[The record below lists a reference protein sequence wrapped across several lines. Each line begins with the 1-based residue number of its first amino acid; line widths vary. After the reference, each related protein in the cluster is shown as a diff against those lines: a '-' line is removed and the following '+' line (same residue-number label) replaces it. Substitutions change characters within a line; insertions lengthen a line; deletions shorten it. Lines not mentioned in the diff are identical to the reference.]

1 MSEEPANPMS
11 ARSLV
16 MCGLL
21 VLATFSGVQAF
32 PEEDSNFQSPHT
44 GPDFPVGWIDFSVN
58 QQGAPGQD
66 HRLVYPAMVSGEDS
80 EVAGNGPFP
89 WMVLIV
95 DENETPDNY
104 MLLCSRI
111 AQVGTMVYIP
121 SWPTNLESIEDF
133 VSELEE
139 IQEWIHNANQSNEA
153 VLGMFGSVD
162 ESHWGLI
169 GHGVGAVLATNGYIN
184 WLTLATN
191 QTVQPPRAIVGLALE
206 VDEVN
211 EPLTIQAPAPNIG
224 LFITG
229 SADEVAP
236 ATEHVLPVL
245 ENVDGFAWQIL
256 HSLGANHYQ
265 YQDSSSFFENLNDGD
280 ASLTQEE
287 QMDHAM
293 EHVLPYLDLTLR
305 GDHSSF
311 REAFNRPNEVDTVVD
326 SNGYVDEDFD
336 EAQLIPLTTPISL
349 NGTLL
354 GPMDEAVFL
363 ASWSMRNG
371 DQYDDIPSN
380 WTVSTKCVLDNSTVF
395 SGVIINDEARC
406 VVPMSGVS
414 PGAHQIKL
422 KVFVEGGS
430 GYITFDFNRT
440 NDPIGLIDPHPELLV
455 PQRGYVHLDSS
466 EIATDPD
473 GQAIEIINATL
484 LENESHFNVIID
496 ADLLGFTLSHPLD
509 EEWEGTTKVALELK
523 AGGAILDLLN
533 VTLNGSILPINDPL
547 IQLSTVVQQ
556 VVDEDGPAVWF
567 DASQYITDPEGAP
580 LTMEINGLTQGEG
593 ELLSWFVEPSNDTI
607 RFTPLSNAN
616 GAEVFTLTA
625 SDGFNTP
632 LSLDV
637 PFRVNAMNDAFD
649 VTESSWNIALGEEE
663 TLLVSLLDFAV
674 DADGDAL
681 VWELESDG
689 STKSQMAISG
699 QELLISALIDAN
711 GIDNGW
717 WLNVTDG
724 EVVFEKRINL
734 TISAEPDRPVL
745 SNGSITK
752 TSENTLLLQWLWS
765 DTDPDSQMDIIV
777 NLDGVLQSGT
787 MNCDSSIITSWCTQL
802 FTGEQIEGS
811 ILQFDIIA
819 RDPAF
824 ADVSLR
830 LQYTVPVEP
839 ETPSAD
845 SDDPSSGGST
855 LIAAVIIVPLVALVG
870 WMLFQ
875 VRKPPQQ
882 PEPDDQSGGL
892 LARAERKIN
901 ES

>member
-16 MCGLL
+16 LCGLL
-21 VLATFSGVQAF
+21 VLATFSGAQAF
-32 PEEDSNFQSPHT
+32 PEEDSNFQSPHS
-44 GPDFPVGWIDFSVN
+44 GPDFPVGYIDFSVN
-58 QQGAPGQD
+58 QQGPPGQD

-95 DENETPDNY
+95 DENETPENY

-111 AQVGTMVYIP
+111 AQSGTMVYIP
-121 SWPTNLESIEDF
+121 SWQTIVGDDEIVPD
-133 VSELEE
+133 LEE
-139 IQEWIHNANQSNEA
+139 IQTWMHNSNQSNEA

-162 ESHWGLI
+162 ETHWGLI
-169 GHGVGAVLATNGYIN
+169 GHGVGATIATNGYIS
-184 WLTLATN
+184 WLSNATN
-191 QTVQPPRAIVGLALE
+191 QSAQPPRAIVGLALE
-206 VDEVN
+206 VSEVN
-211 EPLTIQAPAPNIG
+211 EQFTIQAPAPNIG

-236 ATEHVLPVL
+236 ATEHVLPAL

-265 YQDSSSFFENLNDGD
+265 YQDSSSFFEDLNDGD

-287 QMDHAM
+287 QLDHAM

-311 REAFNRPNEVDTVVD
+311 REAFNRPNDVDTVTD

-336 EAQLIPLTTPISL
+336 EAQLIPLSMPISL
-349 NGTLL
+349 NGTLFS
-354 GPMDEAVFL
+354 PTDEAVFI

-380 WTVSTKCVLDNSTVF
+380 WTVTTECMLDNSTVF
-395 SGVIINDEARC
+395 SGTIINDEARC

-430 GYITFDFNRT
+430 GFISFDFNRT

-466 EIATDPD
+466 EIALDPD

-484 LENESHFNVIID
+484 LDNESHFNVIID
-496 ADLLGFTLSHPLD
+496 ADLLGLTLIHSLD
-509 EEWEGTTKVALELK
+509 EEWEGTTKIALELK
-523 AGGAILDLLN
+523 AGGAILDVLN

-547 IQLSTVVQQ
+547 IQLSTVGQQ

-567 DASQYITDPEGAP
+567 DVSQYISDPEGTP
-580 LTMEINGLTQGEG
+580 LSMEINGLLQGEG
-593 ELLSWFVEPSNDTI
+593 ELLSWNVEPSNETI
-607 RFTPLSNAN
+607 KFTPLPNSN

-632 LSLDV
+632 LSIDI
-637 PFRVNAMNDAFD
+637 PFRVNAMNDAFE
-649 VTESSWNIALGEEE
+649 VTESAWDITLDEEE
-663 TLLVSLLDFAV
+663 TLLLSLDDFAV
-674 DADGDAL
+674 DADGDVL
-681 VWELESDG
+681 TWVLESEP
-689 STKSQMAISG
+689 STKSQIAISG
-699 QELLISALIDAN
+699 QELLISGLIDAN
-711 GIDNGW
+711 GIDDSW

-724 EVVFEKRINL
+724 ETVFQKRITL
-734 TISAEPDRPVL
+734 TITPEPDRPVL

-752 TSENTLLLQWLWS
+752 TSDNTLFLEWLWS
-765 DTDPDSQMDIIV
+765 DSDPDSEMDVIV
-777 NLDGVLQSGT
+777 NLDGILQSGSL
-787 MNCDSSIITSWCTQL
+787 NCDASLTESWCSQTY
-802 FTGEQIEGS
+802 TGEQVEGT

-824 ADVSLR
+824 ADVSIR
-830 LQYTVPVEP
+830 LQYTVPLVP
-839 ETPSAD
+839 ETPSSD
-845 SDDPSSGGST
+845 SSDSSSGGST
-855 LIAAVIIVPLVALVG
+855 LVAAVIIVPLVALVG
-870 WMLFQ
+870 WMLIQ
-875 VRKPPQQ
+875 VRKPPQK
-882 PEPDDQSGGL
+882 PEPADQSGGL

>member
-1 MSEEPANPMS
+1 MSEGLANHMS

-16 MCGLL
+16 LCGLL

-32 PEEDSNFQSPHT
+32 PEEDSNFQPPHS
-44 GPDFPVGWIDFSVN
+44 GPDFPVGYIDFSVN
-58 QQGAPGQD
+58 QQGPPGQD
-66 HRLVYPAMVSGEDS
+66 HRLVYPAMVAGEDS

-95 DENETPDNY
+95 DENESPDNY

-111 AQVGTMVYIP
+111 AQAGTMVYIP
-121 SWPTNLESIEDF
+121 SWPTNLESMEDF
-133 VSELEE
+133 VSQLEE

-169 GHGVGAVLATNGYIN
+169 GHGVGADLATNGYIN
-184 WLTLATN
+184 WLSTATN
-191 QTVQPPRAIVGLALE
+191 QTAQPPRAIVGLALE

-265 YQDSSSFFENLNDGD
+265 YQDSSSFLEDFNDGD

-287 QMDHAM
+287 QLDHAM

-311 REAFNRPNEVDTVVD
+311 REAFNRPNDVDTVTD

-336 EAQLIPLTTPISL
+336 EAQLIPLSTPISL
-349 NGTLL
+349 NGTLFS
-354 GPMDEAVFL
+354 PTDDAVFV

-371 DQYDDIPSN
+371 DQYADIPSN
-380 WTVSTKCVLDNSTVF
+380 WTVTAECMLDNSTVV
-395 SGVIINDEARC
+395 SGVINNDEARC
-406 VVPMSGVS
+406 VVPMGGVS

-430 GYITFDFNRT
+430 GFIAFDFNRT
-440 NDPIGLIDPHPELLV
+440 NDPIGLIDPYPELLV
-455 PQRGYVHLDSS
+455 PQRGYAHLDSS
-466 EIATDPD
+466 EIAIDPD

-484 LENESHFNVIID
+484 LDNESHFNVIID
-496 ADLLGFTLSHPLD
+496 ADLLGFTLTHSLD
-509 EEWEGTTKVALELK
+509 EEWEGATRIALELK
-523 AGGAILDLLN
+523 AGGAVLDILN
-533 VTLNGSILPINDPL
+533 VTLNASILPINDPL
-547 IQLSTVVQQ
+547 IQISTVGQQ
-556 VVDEDGPAVWF
+556 VVDEDSPAVWF
-567 DASQYITDPEGAP
+567 DASQYISDPEGAP
-580 LTMEINGLTQGEG
+580 LSMEINGLLQGEG
-593 ELLSWFVEPSNDTI
+593 ELLAWFVEPSNDTI
-607 RFTPLSNAN
+607 RFTPLPNAN
-616 GAEVFTLTA
+616 GAEVFTLSA

-632 LSLDV
+632 LSIDV

-649 VTESSWNIALGEEE
+649 VTESAWDIALEEE
-663 TLLVSLLDFAV
+663 GTLLLSLLDFAV
-674 DADGDAL
+674 DTDGDAL
-681 VWELESDG
+681 VWELESEG

-699 QELLISALIDAN
+699 QELLISALIDVN

-724 EVVFEKRINL
+724 DEVFEKRITL
-734 TISAEPDRPVL
+734 TISPEPDRPIL

-752 TSENTLLLQWLWS
+752 TSDDTLLLQWVWS
-765 DTDPDSQMDIIV
+765 DADPDSEMDVIV
-777 NLDGVLQSGT
+777 NLNGVLQSGIID
-787 MNCDSSIITSWCTQL
+787 CDSSGVCSQI
-802 FTGEQIEGS
+802 FTAEQVEGD

-819 RDPAF
+819 KDSAF
-824 ADVSLR
+824 ADVSMR
-830 LQYTVPVEP
+830 VQYTVPIES
-839 ETPSAD
+839 ETPSSD
-845 SDDPSSGGST
+845 SDGSSSGSST
-855 LIAAVIIVPLVALVG
+855 LLAAVIIVPLVALVG
-870 WMLFQ
+870 WMLLQ

-882 PEPDDQSGGL
+882 PELEDQSGGL

>member
-1 MSEEPANPMS
+1 MSEGLANHMS

-16 MCGLL
+16 LCGLL

-32 PEEDSNFQSPHT
+32 PEEDSNFQPPHP
-44 GPDFPVGWIDFSVN
+44 GPDFPVGYIDFSVN
-58 QQGAPGQD
+58 QQGPPGQD
-66 HRLVYPAMVSGEDS
+66 HRLVYPAMVAGEDS

-95 DENETPDNY
+95 DENESPDNY

-111 AQVGTMVYIP
+111 AQAGTMVYIP
-121 SWPTNLESIEDF
+121 SWPTNLESLEDF

-184 WLTLATN
+184 WLSTATN
-191 QTVQPPRAIVGLALE
+191 QTAQPPRAIVGLALE

-265 YQDSSSFFENLNDGD
+265 YQDSSSFLEDFNDGD

-287 QMDHAM
+287 QLDHAM

-311 REAFNRPNEVDTVVD
+311 REAFNRPNDVDTVTD

-336 EAQLIPLTTPISL
+336 EAQLIPLSTPISL
-349 NGTLL
+349 NGTLFS
-354 GPMDEAVFL
+354 PTDDAVFV

-380 WTVSTKCVLDNSTVF
+380 WTVTAECMLDNSTVV
-395 SGVIINDEARC
+395 SGVINNDEARC
-406 VVPMSGVS
+406 VVPMGGVS

-430 GYITFDFNRT
+430 GFITFDFNRT

-455 PQRGYVHLDSS
+455 PQRGYAHLDSS
-466 EIATDPD
+466 EIAIDPD

-484 LENESHFNVIID
+484 LDNESHFNVIID
-496 ADLLGFTLSHPLD
+496 ADLLGFTLTHSLD
-509 EEWEGTTKVALELK
+509 EEWEGTTRIALELK
-523 AGGAILDLLN
+523 AGGAILDILN
-533 VTLNGSILPINDPL
+533 VTLNASILPINDPL
-547 IQLSTVVQQ
+547 IQISTVGQQ
-556 VVDEDGPAVWF
+556 VVDEDSPAVWF
-567 DASQYITDPEGAP
+567 DASQYISDPEGAP
-580 LTMEINGLTQGEG
+580 LSMEINGLLQGEG
-593 ELLSWFVEPSNDTI
+593 ELLAWFVEPSNDTI
-607 RFTPLSNAN
+607 RFTPLPNAN
-616 GAEVFTLTA
+616 GAEVFTLSA

-632 LSLDV
+632 LSIDV

-649 VTESSWNIALGEEE
+649 VTESAWDIALEEE
-663 TLLVSLLDFAV
+663 GTLLLSLLDFAV
-674 DADGDAL
+674 DTDGDAL
-681 VWELESDG
+681 VWELESEG

-699 QELLISALIDAN
+699 QELLISALIDVN

-724 EVVFEKRINL
+724 DDVFEKRITL
-734 TISAEPDRPVL
+734 TISPEPDRPIL

-752 TSENTLLLQWLWS
+752 TSDDTLLLQWVWS
-765 DTDPDSQMDIIV
+765 DADPDSEMDVIV
-777 NLDGVLQSGT
+777 NLNGVLQSGIID
-787 MNCDSSIITSWCTQL
+787 CDSSGVCSQIYTA
-802 FTGEQIEGS
+802 EQVEGD

-819 RDPAF
+819 KDSAF
-824 ADVSLR
+824 ADVSMR
-830 LQYTVPVEP
+830 VQYTVPIES
-839 ETPSAD
+839 ETPSSD
-845 SDDPSSGGST
+845 SDGSSSGSST
-855 LIAAVIIVPLVALVG
+855 LLAAVIIVPLVALVG
-870 WMLFQ
+870 WMLLQ

-882 PEPDDQSGGL
+882 PEPEDQSGGL

>member
-1 MSEEPANPMS
+1 MSEGLANHMS

-16 MCGLL
+16 LCGLL

-32 PEEDSNFQSPHT
+32 PEEDSNFQPPHS
-44 GPDFPVGWIDFSVN
+44 GPDFPVGYIDFSVN
-58 QQGAPGQD
+58 QQGPPGQD
-66 HRLVYPAMVSGEDS
+66 HRLVYPAMVAGEDS

-95 DENETPDNY
+95 DENESPDNY

-111 AQVGTMVYIP
+111 AQAGTMVYIP
-121 SWPTNLESIEDF
+121 SWPTNLESMEDF
-133 VSELEE
+133 VSQLEE

-184 WLTLATN
+184 WLSTATN
-191 QTVQPPRAIVGLALE
+191 QTAQPPRAIVGLALE

-265 YQDSSSFFENLNDGD
+265 YQDSSSFLEDFNDGD

-287 QMDHAM
+287 QLDHAM

-311 REAFNRPNEVDTVVD
+311 REAFNRPNDVDTVTD

-336 EAQLIPLTTPISL
+336 EAQLIPLSTPISL
-349 NGTLL
+349 NGTLFS
-354 GPMDEAVFL
+354 PTDDAVFV

-380 WTVSTKCVLDNSTVF
+380 WTVTAECMLDNSTVV
-395 SGVIINDEARC
+395 SGVINNDEARC
-406 VVPMSGVS
+406 VVPMGGVS

-430 GYITFDFNRT
+430 GFIAFDFNRT
-440 NDPIGLIDPHPELLV
+440 NDPIGLIDPYPELLV
-455 PQRGYVHLDSS
+455 PQRGYAHLDSS
-466 EIATDPD
+466 EIAIDPD

-484 LENESHFNVIID
+484 LDNESHFNVIID
-496 ADLLGFTLSHPLD
+496 ADLLGFTLTHSLD
-509 EEWEGTTKVALELK
+509 EEWEGATRIALELK
-523 AGGAILDLLN
+523 AVGAVLDILN
-533 VTLNGSILPINDPL
+533 VTLNASILPINDPL
-547 IQLSTVVQQ
+547 IQISTVGQQ
-556 VVDEDGPAVWF
+556 VVDEDSSAVWF
-567 DASQYITDPEGAP
+567 DASQYISDPEGAP
-580 LTMEINGLTQGEG
+580 LSMEINGLLQGEG
-593 ELLSWFVEPSNDTI
+593 ELLAWFVEPSNDTI
-607 RFTPLSNAN
+607 RFTPLPNAN
-616 GAEVFTLTA
+616 GAEVFTLSA

-632 LSLDV
+632 LSIDV

-649 VTESSWNIALGEEE
+649 VTESAWDIALEEE
-663 TLLVSLLDFAV
+663 GTLLLSLLDFAV
-674 DADGDAL
+674 DTDGDAL
-681 VWELESDG
+681 VWELESEG

-699 QELLISALIDAN
+699 QELLISALIDVN

-724 EVVFEKRINL
+724 DDVFEKRITL
-734 TISAEPDRPVL
+734 TISPVPDRPIL
-745 SNGSITK
+745 SDGSITK
-752 TSENTLLLQWLWS
+752 TSDDTLLLQWVWS
-765 DTDPDSQMDIIV
+765 DADSDSEMDVIV
-777 NLDGVLQSGT
+777 NLNGVLQSGIID
-787 MNCDSSIITSWCTQL
+787 CDSSGVCSQI
-802 FTGEQIEGS
+802 FTAEQVEGD

-819 RDPAF
+819 KDSAF
-824 ADVSLR
+824 ADVSMR
-830 LQYTVPVEP
+830 VQYTVPIES
-839 ETPSAD
+839 ETPSSD
-845 SDDPSSGGST
+845 SDGSSSGSST
-855 LIAAVIIVPLVALVG
+855 LLAAVIIVPLVALVG
-870 WMLFQ
+870 WMLLQ

-882 PEPDDQSGGL
+882 PEPEDQSGGL

>member
-1 MSEEPANPMS
+1 MSEGLANHMS

-16 MCGLL
+16 LCGLL

-32 PEEDSNFQSPHT
+32 PEEDSNFQPPHS
-44 GPDFPVGWIDFSVN
+44 GPDFPVGYIDFSVN
-58 QQGAPGQD
+58 QQGPPGQD
-66 HRLVYPAMVSGEDS
+66 HRLVYPAMVAGEDS

-95 DENETPDNY
+95 DENESPDNY

-111 AQVGTMVYIP
+111 AQAGTMVYIP
-121 SWPTNLESIEDF
+121 SWPTNLESMEDF
-133 VSELEE
+133 VSQLEE

-169 GHGVGAVLATNGYIN
+169 GHGVGADLATNGYIN
-184 WLTLATN
+184 WLSTATN
-191 QTVQPPRAIVGLALE
+191 QTAQPPRAIVGLALE

-265 YQDSSSFFENLNDGD
+265 YQDSSSFLEDFNDGD

-287 QMDHAM
+287 QLDHAM

-311 REAFNRPNEVDTVVD
+311 REAFNRPNDVDTVTD

-336 EAQLIPLTTPISL
+336 EAQLIPLSTPISL
-349 NGTLL
+349 NGTLFS
-354 GPMDEAVFL
+354 PTDDAVFV

-380 WTVSTKCVLDNSTVF
+380 WTVTAECMLDNSTVV
-395 SGVIINDEARC
+395 SGVINNDEARC
-406 VVPMSGVS
+406 VVPMGGVS

-430 GYITFDFNRT
+430 GFIAFDFNRT
-440 NDPIGLIDPHPELLV
+440 NDPIGLIDPYPELLV
-455 PQRGYVHLDSS
+455 PQRGYAHLDSS
-466 EIATDPD
+466 EIAIDPD

-484 LENESHFNVIID
+484 LDNESHFNVIID
-496 ADLLGFTLSHPLD
+496 ADLLGFTLTHSLD
-509 EEWEGTTKVALELK
+509 EEWEGATRIALELK
-523 AGGAILDLLN
+523 AGGAVLDILN
-533 VTLNGSILPINDPL
+533 VTLNASILPINDPL
-547 IQLSTVVQQ
+547 IQISTVGQQ
-556 VVDEDGPAVWF
+556 VVDEDSSAVWF
-567 DASQYITDPEGAP
+567 DASQYISDPEGAP
-580 LTMEINGLTQGEG
+580 LSMEINGLLQGEG
-593 ELLSWFVEPSNDTI
+593 ELLAWFVEPSNDTI
-607 RFTPLSNAN
+607 RFTPLPNAN
-616 GAEVFTLTA
+616 GAEVFTLSA

-632 LSLDV
+632 LSIDV

-649 VTESSWNIALGEEE
+649 VTESAWDIALEEE
-663 TLLVSLLDFAV
+663 GTLLLSLLDFAV
-674 DADGDAL
+674 DTDGDAL
-681 VWELESDG
+681 VWELESEG

-699 QELLISALIDAN
+699 QELLISALIDVN

-724 EVVFEKRINL
+724 DDVFEKRITL
-734 TISAEPDRPVL
+734 TISPEPDRPIL
-745 SNGSITK
+745 SDGSITK
-752 TSENTLLLQWLWS
+752 TSDDTLLLQWVWS
-765 DTDPDSQMDIIV
+765 DADPDSEMDVIV
-777 NLDGVLQSGT
+777 NLNGVLQSGIID
-787 MNCDSSIITSWCTQL
+787 CDSSGVCSQI
-802 FTGEQIEGS
+802 FTAEQVEGD

-819 RDPAF
+819 KDSAF
-824 ADVSLR
+824 ADVSMR
-830 LQYTVPVEP
+830 VQYTVPIES
-839 ETPSAD
+839 ETPSSD
-845 SDDPSSGGST
+845 SDGSSSGSST
-855 LIAAVIIVPLVALVG
+855 LLAAVIIVPLVALVG
-870 WMLFQ
+870 WMLLQ

-882 PEPDDQSGGL
+882 PELEDQSGGL

>member
-1 MSEEPANPMS
+1 MSEGLANHMS

-16 MCGLL
+16 LCGLL

-32 PEEDSNFQSPHT
+32 PEEDSNFQPPHS
-44 GPDFPVGWIDFSVN
+44 GPDFPVGYIDFSVN
-58 QQGAPGQD
+58 QQGPPGQD
-66 HRLVYPAMVSGEDS
+66 HRLVYPAMVAGEDS

-95 DENETPDNY
+95 DENESPDNY

-111 AQVGTMVYIP
+111 AQAGTMVYIP
-121 SWPTNLESIEDF
+121 SWPTNLESMEDF
-133 VSELEE
+133 VSQLEE

-169 GHGVGAVLATNGYIN
+169 GHGVGADLATNGYIN
-184 WLTLATN
+184 WLSTATN
-191 QTVQPPRAIVGLALE
+191 QTAQPPRAIVGLALE

-265 YQDSSSFFENLNDGD
+265 YQDSSSFLEDFNDGD

-287 QMDHAM
+287 QLDHAM

-311 REAFNRPNEVDTVVD
+311 REAFNRPNDVDTVTD

-336 EAQLIPLTTPISL
+336 EAQLIPLSTPISL
-349 NGTLL
+349 NGTLFS
-354 GPMDEAVFL
+354 PTDDAVFV

-380 WTVSTKCVLDNSTVF
+380 WTVTAECMLDNSTVV
-395 SGVIINDEARC
+395 SGVINNDEARC
-406 VVPMSGVS
+406 VVPMGGVS

-430 GYITFDFNRT
+430 GFIAFDFNRT
-440 NDPIGLIDPHPELLV
+440 NDPIGLIDPYPELLV
-455 PQRGYVHLDSS
+455 PQRGYAHLDSS
-466 EIATDPD
+466 EIAIDPD

-484 LENESHFNVIID
+484 LDNESHFNVIID
-496 ADLLGFTLSHPLD
+496 ADLLGFTLTHSLD
-509 EEWEGTTKVALELK
+509 EEWEGATRIALELK
-523 AGGAILDLLN
+523 AGGAVLDILN
-533 VTLNGSILPINDPL
+533 VTLNASILPINDLL
-547 IQLSTVVQQ
+547 IQISTVGQQ
-556 VVDEDGPAVWF
+556 VVDEDSPAVWF
-567 DASQYITDPEGAP
+567 DASQYISDPEGAP
-580 LTMEINGLTQGEG
+580 LSMEINGLLQGEG
-593 ELLSWFVEPSNDTI
+593 ELLAWFVEPSNDTI
-607 RFTPLSNAN
+607 RFTPLPNAN
-616 GAEVFTLTA
+616 GAEVFTLSA

-632 LSLDV
+632 LSIDV

-649 VTESSWNIALGEEE
+649 VTESAWDIALEEE
-663 TLLVSLLDFAV
+663 GTLLLSLLDFAV
-674 DADGDAL
+674 DTDGDAL
-681 VWELESDG
+681 VWELESEG

-699 QELLISALIDAN
+699 QELLISALIDVN

-724 EVVFEKRINL
+724 DDVFEKRITL
-734 TISAEPDRPVL
+734 TISPVPDRPIL
-745 SNGSITK
+745 SDGSITK
-752 TSENTLLLQWLWS
+752 TSDDTLLLQWVWS
-765 DTDPDSQMDIIV
+765 DADSDSEMDVIV
-777 NLDGVLQSGT
+777 NLNGVLQSGIID
-787 MNCDSSIITSWCTQL
+787 CDSSGVCSQI
-802 FTGEQIEGS
+802 FTAEQVEGE

-819 RDPAF
+819 KDSAF
-824 ADVSLR
+824 ADVSMR
-830 LQYTVPVEP
+830 VQYTVPIES
-839 ETPSAD
+839 ETPSSD
-845 SDDPSSGGST
+845 SDGSSSGSST
-855 LIAAVIIVPLVALVG
+855 LLAAVIIVPLVALVG
-870 WMLFQ
+870 WMLLQ

-882 PEPDDQSGGL
+882 PELEDQSGGL

>member
-1 MSEEPANPMS
+1 MSEGLANHMS

-16 MCGLL
+16 LCGLL

-32 PEEDSNFQSPHT
+32 PEEDSNFQPPHS
-44 GPDFPVGWIDFSVN
+44 GPDFPVGYIDFSVN
-58 QQGAPGQD
+58 QQGPPGQD
-66 HRLVYPAMVSGEDS
+66 HRLVYPAMVAGEDS

-95 DENETPDNY
+95 DENESPDNY

-111 AQVGTMVYIP
+111 AQAGTMVYIP
-121 SWPTNLESIEDF
+121 SWPTNLESFEDF
-133 VSELEE
+133 VSELED

-184 WLTLATN
+184 WLSTATN
-191 QTVQPPRAIVGLALE
+191 QTAQPPRAIVGLALE

-265 YQDSSSFFENLNDGD
+265 YQDSSSFLEDFNDGD

-287 QMDHAM
+287 QLDHAM

-311 REAFNRPNEVDTVVD
+311 RDAFNRPNDVDTVTD

-336 EAQLIPLTTPISL
+336 EAQLIPLSTPISL
-349 NGTLL
+349 NGTLFS
-354 GPMDEAVFL
+354 PTDDAVFV

-380 WTVSTKCVLDNSTVF
+380 WTVTAECMLDNSTVV
-395 SGVIINDEARC
+395 SGVINNDEARC
-406 VVPMSGVS
+406 VVPMGGVS

-430 GYITFDFNRT
+430 GFITFDFNRT

-455 PQRGYVHLDSS
+455 PQRGYAHLDSS
-466 EIATDPD
+466 EIAIDPD

-484 LENESHFNVIID
+484 LDNESHFNVIID
-496 ADLLGFTLSHPLD
+496 ADLLGFTLTHSLD
-509 EEWEGTTKVALELK
+509 EEWEGTTRIALELK
-523 AGGAILDLLN
+523 AGGAILDILN
-533 VTLNGSILPINDPL
+533 VTLNASILPINDPL
-547 IQLSTVVQQ
+547 IQISTVGQQ
-556 VVDEDGPAVWF
+556 VVDEDSPAVWF
-567 DASQYITDPEGAP
+567 DASQYISDPEGAP
-580 LTMEINGLTQGEG
+580 LSMEINGLLQGEG
-593 ELLSWFVEPSNDTI
+593 ELLAWFVEPSNDTI
-607 RFTPLSNAN
+607 RFTPLPNAN
-616 GAEVFTLTA
+616 GAEVFTLSA

-632 LSLDV
+632 LSIDV

-649 VTESSWNIALGEEE
+649 VTESAWDIALEEE
-663 TLLVSLLDFAV
+663 GTLLLSLLDFAV
-674 DADGDAL
+674 DTDGDAL
-681 VWELESDG
+681 VWELESEG

-699 QELLISALIDAN
+699 QELLISALIDVN

-724 EVVFEKRINL
+724 DDVFEKRITL
-734 TISAEPDRPVL
+734 TISPEPDRPIL

-752 TSENTLLLQWLWS
+752 TSDDMLLLQWVWS
-765 DTDPDSQMDIIV
+765 DADPDSEMDVIV
-777 NLDGVLQSGT
+777 NLNGVLQSGIID
-787 MNCDSSIITSWCTQL
+787 CDSSGVCSQI
-802 FTGEQIEGS
+802 FTAEQVEGD

-819 RDPAF
+819 KDSAF
-824 ADVSLR
+824 ADVSMR
-830 LQYTVPVEP
+830 VQYTVPIES
-839 ETPSAD
+839 ETPSSD
-845 SDDPSSGGST
+845 SDGSSSGSST
-855 LIAAVIIVPLVALVG
+855 LLAAVIIVPLVALVG
-870 WMLFQ
+870 WMLLQ

-882 PEPDDQSGGL
+882 PEPEDQSGGL

>member
-1 MSEEPANPMS
+1 MSEGLANHMS

-16 MCGLL
+16 LCGLL

-32 PEEDSNFQSPHT
+32 PEEDSNFQPPHS
-44 GPDFPVGWIDFSVN
+44 GPDFPVGYIDFSVN
-58 QQGAPGQD
+58 QQGPPGQD
-66 HRLVYPAMVSGEDS
+66 HRLVYPAMVAGEDS

-95 DENETPDNY
+95 DENESPDNY

-111 AQVGTMVYIP
+111 AQAGTMVYIP
-121 SWPTNLESIEDF
+121 SWPTNLESLEDF

-184 WLTLATN
+184 WLSTATN
-191 QTVQPPRAIVGLALE
+191 QTAQPPRAIVGLALE

-265 YQDSSSFFENLNDGD
+265 YQDSSSFLEDFNDGD

-287 QMDHAM
+287 QLDHAM

-311 REAFNRPNEVDTVVD
+311 REAFNRPNDVDTVTD

-336 EAQLIPLTTPISL
+336 EAQLIPLSTPISL
-349 NGTLL
+349 NGTLFS
-354 GPMDEAVFL
+354 PTDDAVFV

-380 WTVSTKCVLDNSTVF
+380 WTVTAECMLDNSTVV
-395 SGVIINDEARC
+395 SGVINNDEARC
-406 VVPMSGVS
+406 VVPMGGVS

-430 GYITFDFNRT
+430 GFIIFDFNRT

-455 PQRGYVHLDSS
+455 PQRGYAHLDSS
-466 EIATDPD
+466 EIAIDPD

-484 LENESHFNVIID
+484 LDNESHFNVIID
-496 ADLLGFTLSHPLD
+496 ADLLGFTLVHSLD
-509 EEWEGTTKVALELK
+509 EEWEGTTRIALELK
-523 AGGAILDLLN
+523 AGGAILDILN
-533 VTLNGSILPINDPL
+533 VTLNASILPINDPL
-547 IQLSTVVQQ
+547 IQISTVGQQ
-556 VVDEDGPAVWF
+556 VVDEDSPAVWF
-567 DASQYITDPEGAP
+567 DASQYISDPEGAP
-580 LTMEINGLTQGEG
+580 LSMEINGLLQGEG
-593 ELLSWFVEPSNDTI
+593 ELLAWFVEPSNDTI
-607 RFTPLSNAN
+607 RFTPLPNAN
-616 GAEVFTLTA
+616 GAEVFTLSA

-632 LSLDV
+632 LSIDV

-649 VTESSWNIALGEEE
+649 VTESAWDIALEEE
-663 TLLVSLLDFAV
+663 GTLLLSLLDFAV
-674 DADGDAL
+674 DTDGDAL
-681 VWELESDG
+681 VWELESEG

-699 QELLISALIDAN
+699 QELLISALIDVN

-724 EVVFEKRINL
+724 DDVFEKRITL
-734 TISAEPDRPVL
+734 TISPEPDRPIL

-752 TSENTLLLQWLWS
+752 TSDDTLLLQWVWS
-765 DTDPDSQMDIIV
+765 DADPDSEMDVIV
-777 NLDGVLQSGT
+777 NLNGVLQSGIID
-787 MNCDSSIITSWCTQL
+787 CDSSGVCSQI
-802 FTGEQIEGS
+802 FTAEQVEGE

-819 RDPAF
+819 KDSAF
-824 ADVSLR
+824 ADVSMR
-830 LQYTVPVEP
+830 VQYTVPIES
-839 ETPSAD
+839 ETPSSD
-845 SDDPSSGGST
+845 SDGSSSGSST
-855 LIAAVIIVPLVALVG
+855 LLAAVIIVPLVALVG
-870 WMLFQ
+870 WMLLQ

-882 PEPDDQSGGL
+882 PEPEDQSGGL

>member
-1 MSEEPANPMS
+1 MSEGLANHMS

-16 MCGLL
+16 LCGLL

-32 PEEDSNFQSPHT
+32 PEEDSNFQPPHS
-44 GPDFPVGWIDFSVN
+44 GPDFPVGYIDFSVN
-58 QQGAPGQD
+58 QQGPPGQD
-66 HRLVYPAMVSGEDS
+66 HRLVYPAMVAGEDS

-95 DENETPDNY
+95 DENESPGNY

-111 AQVGTMVYIP
+111 AQAGTMVYIP
-121 SWPTNLESIEDF
+121 SWPTNLESMEDF
-133 VSELEE
+133 VSQLEE

-169 GHGVGAVLATNGYIN
+169 GHGVGADLATNGYIN
-184 WLTLATN
+184 WLSTATN
-191 QTVQPPRAIVGLALE
+191 QTAQPPRAIVGLALE

-265 YQDSSSFFENLNDGD
+265 YQDSSSFLEDFNDGD

-287 QMDHAM
+287 QLDHAM

-311 REAFNRPNEVDTVVD
+311 REAFNRPNDVDTVTD

-336 EAQLIPLTTPISL
+336 EAQLIPLSTPISL
-349 NGTLL
+349 NGTLFS
-354 GPMDEAVFL
+354 PTDDAVFV

-380 WTVSTKCVLDNSTVF
+380 WTVTAECMLDNSTVV
-395 SGVIINDEARC
+395 SGVINNDEARC
-406 VVPMSGVS
+406 VVPMGGVS

-430 GYITFDFNRT
+430 GFIAFDFNRT
-440 NDPIGLIDPHPELLV
+440 NDPIGLIDPYPELLV
-455 PQRGYVHLDSS
+455 PQRGYAHLDSS
-466 EIATDPD
+466 EIAIDPD

-484 LENESHFNVIID
+484 LDNESHFNVIID
-496 ADLLGFTLSHPLD
+496 ADLLGFTLTHSLD
-509 EEWEGTTKVALELK
+509 EEWEGATRIALELK
-523 AGGAILDLLN
+523 AGGAILDILN
-533 VTLNGSILPINDPL
+533 VTLNASILPINDPL
-547 IQLSTVVQQ
+547 IQISTVGQQ
-556 VVDEDGPAVWF
+556 VVDEDSPAVWF
-567 DASQYITDPEGAP
+567 DASQYISDPEGAP
-580 LTMEINGLTQGEG
+580 LSMEINGLLQGEG
-593 ELLSWFVEPSNDTI
+593 ELLAWFVEPSNDTI
-607 RFTPLSNAN
+607 RFTPLPNAN
-616 GAEVFTLTA
+616 GAEVFTLSA

-632 LSLDV
+632 LSIDV

-649 VTESSWNIALGEEE
+649 VTESAWDIALEEE
-663 TLLVSLLDFAV
+663 GTLLLSLLDFAV
-674 DADGDAL
+674 DTDGDAL
-681 VWELESDG
+681 VWELESEG

-699 QELLISALIDAN
+699 QELLISALIDVN

-724 EVVFEKRINL
+724 DDVFEKRITL
-734 TISAEPDRPVL
+734 TISPEPDRPIL

-752 TSENTLLLQWLWS
+752 TSDDMLLLQWVWS
-765 DTDPDSQMDIIV
+765 DADPDSEMDVIV
-777 NLDGVLQSGT
+777 NLNGVLQSG
-787 MNCDSSIITSWCTQL
+787 MIDCDSSGVCSQI
-802 FTGEQIEGS
+802 FTAEQVEGD

-819 RDPAF
+819 KDSAF
-824 ADVSLR
+824 ADVSMR
-830 LQYTVPVEP
+830 VQYTVPIES
-839 ETPSAD
+839 ETPSSD
-845 SDDPSSGGST
+845 SDGSSSGSST
-855 LIAAVIIVPLVALVG
+855 LLAAVIIVPLVALVG
-870 WMLFQ
+870 WMLLQ

-882 PEPDDQSGGL
+882 PELEDQSGGL

>member
-1 MSEEPANPMS
+1 MS

-16 MCGLL
+16 LCGLL

-32 PEEDSNFQSPHT
+32 PEEDSNFQPPHS
-44 GPDFPVGWIDFSVN
+44 GPDFPVGYIDFSVN
-58 QQGAPGQD
+58 QQGPPGQD
-66 HRLVYPAMVSGEDS
+66 HRLVYPAMVAGEDS

-95 DENETPDNY
+95 DENESPGNY

-111 AQVGTMVYIP
+111 AQAGTMVYIP
-121 SWPTNLESIEDF
+121 SWPTNLESMEDF
-133 VSELEE
+133 VSQLEE

-169 GHGVGAVLATNGYIN
+169 GHGVGADLATNGYIN
-184 WLTLATN
+184 WLSTATN
-191 QTVQPPRAIVGLALE
+191 QTAQPPRAIVGLALE

-265 YQDSSSFFENLNDGD
+265 YQDSSSFLEDFNDGD

-287 QMDHAM
+287 QLDHAM

-311 REAFNRPNEVDTVVD
+311 REAFNRPNDVDTVTD

-336 EAQLIPLTTPISL
+336 EAQLIPLSTPISL
-349 NGTLL
+349 NGTLFS
-354 GPMDEAVFL
+354 PTDDAVFV

-380 WTVSTKCVLDNSTVF
+380 WTVTAECMLDNSTVV
-395 SGVIINDEARC
+395 SGVINNDEARC
-406 VVPMSGVS
+406 VVPMGGVS

-422 KVFVEGGS
+422 MVFVEGGS
-430 GYITFDFNRT
+430 GFITFDFNRT

-455 PQRGYVHLDSS
+455 PQRGYAHLDSS
-466 EIATDPD
+466 EIAIDPD

-484 LENESHFNVIID
+484 LDNESHFNVIID
-496 ADLLGFTLSHPLD
+496 ADLLGFTLTHSLD
-509 EEWEGTTKVALELK
+509 EEWEGTTRIALELK
-523 AGGAILDLLN
+523 AGGAILDILN
-533 VTLNGSILPINDPL
+533 VTLNASILPINDPL
-547 IQLSTVVQQ
+547 IQISTVGQQ
-556 VVDEDGPAVWF
+556 VVDEDSPAVWF
-567 DASQYITDPEGAP
+567 DASQYISDPEGAP
-580 LTMEINGLTQGEG
+580 LSMEINGLLQGEG
-593 ELLSWFVEPSNDTI
+593 ELLAWFVEPSNDTI
-607 RFTPLSNAN
+607 RFTPLPNAN
-616 GAEVFTLTA
+616 GAEVFTLSA

-632 LSLDV
+632 LSIDV

-649 VTESSWNIALGEEE
+649 VTESAWDIALEEE
-663 TLLVSLLDFAV
+663 GTLLLSLLDFAV
-674 DADGDAL
+674 DTDGDAL
-681 VWELESDG
+681 VWELESEG

-699 QELLISALIDAN
+699 QELLISALIDVN

-724 EVVFEKRINL
+724 DDVFEKRITL
-734 TISAEPDRPVL
+734 TISPEPDRPIL

-752 TSENTLLLQWLWS
+752 TSDDMLLLQWVWS
-765 DTDPDSQMDIIV
+765 DADPDSEMDVIV
-777 NLDGVLQSGT
+777 NLNGVLQSG
-787 MNCDSSIITSWCTQL
+787 MIDCDSSGVCSQI
-802 FTGEQIEGS
+802 FTAEQVEGE

-819 RDPAF
+819 KDSAF
-824 ADVSLR
+824 ADVSMR
-830 LQYTVPVEP
+830 VQYTVPIES
-839 ETPSAD
+839 ETPSSD
-845 SDDPSSGGST
+845 SDGSSGGSST
-855 LIAAVIIVPLVALVG
+855 LLAAVIIVPLVALVG
-870 WMLFQ
+870 WMLLQ

-882 PEPDDQSGGL
+882 PELEDQSGGL

>member
-1 MSEEPANPMS
+1 MSEGLANHMS

-16 MCGLL
+16 LCGLL

-32 PEEDSNFQSPHT
+32 PEEDSNFQPPHS
-44 GPDFPVGWIDFSVN
+44 GPDFPVGYIDFSVN
-58 QQGAPGQD
+58 QQGPPGQD
-66 HRLVYPAMVSGEDS
+66 HRLVYPAMVAGEDS

-95 DENETPDNY
+95 DENESPDNY

-111 AQVGTMVYIP
+111 AQAGTMVYIP
-121 SWPTNLESIEDF
+121 SWPTNLESMEDF

-184 WLTLATN
+184 WLSTATN
-191 QTVQPPRAIVGLALE
+191 QTAQPPRAIVGLALE

-265 YQDSSSFFENLNDGD
+265 YQDSSSFLEDFNDGD

-287 QMDHAM
+287 QLDHAM

-311 REAFNRPNEVDTVVD
+311 REAFNRPNDVDTVTD

-336 EAQLIPLTTPISL
+336 EAQLIPLSTPISL
-349 NGTLL
+349 NGTLFS
-354 GPMDEAVFL
+354 PTDDAVFV

-380 WTVSTKCVLDNSTVF
+380 WTVTAECMLDNSTVV
-395 SGVIINDEARC
+395 SGVINNDEARC
-406 VVPMSGVS
+406 VVPMGGVS

-422 KVFVEGGS
+422 MVFVEGGS
-430 GYITFDFNRT
+430 GFITFDFNRT

-455 PQRGYVHLDSS
+455 PQRGYAHIDSS
-466 EIATDPD
+466 EIAIDPD

-484 LENESHFNVIID
+484 LDNESHFNVIID
-496 ADLLGFTLSHPLD
+496 ADLLGFTLTHSLD
-509 EEWEGTTKVALELK
+509 EEWEGATRIALELK
-523 AGGAILDLLN
+523 AGGAVLDILN
-533 VTLNGSILPINDPL
+533 VTLNASILPINDPL
-547 IQLSTVVQQ
+547 IQISTVGQQ
-556 VVDEDGPAVWF
+556 VVDEDSPAVWF
-567 DASQYITDPEGAP
+567 DASQYISDPEGAP
-580 LTMEINGLTQGEG
+580 LSMEINGLLQGEG
-593 ELLSWFVEPSNDTI
+593 ELLAWFVEPSNDTI
-607 RFTPLSNAN
+607 RFTPLPNAN
-616 GAEVFTLTA
+616 GAEVFTLSA

-632 LSLDV
+632 LSIDV

-649 VTESSWNIALGEEE
+649 VTESAWDIALEEE
-663 TLLVSLLDFAV
+663 GTLLLSLLDFAV
-674 DADGDAL
+674 DTDGDAL
-681 VWELESDG
+681 VWELESEG

-699 QELLISALIDAN
+699 QELLISALIDVN

-724 EVVFEKRINL
+724 DDVFEKRITL
-734 TISAEPDRPVL
+734 TISPEPDRPIL

-752 TSENTLLLQWLWS
+752 TSDDMLLLQWVWS
-765 DTDPDSQMDIIV
+765 DADPDSEMDVIV
-777 NLDGVLQSGT
+777 NLNGVLQSG
-787 MNCDSSIITSWCTQL
+787 MIDCDSSGVCSQI
-802 FTGEQIEGS
+802 FTAEQVEGD

-819 RDPAF
+819 KDSAF
-824 ADVSLR
+824 ADVSMR
-830 LQYTVPVEP
+830 VQYTVPIES
-839 ETPSAD
+839 ETPSSD
-845 SDDPSSGGST
+845 SDGSSGGSST
-855 LIAAVIIVPLVALVG
+855 LLAAVIIVPLVALVG
-870 WMLFQ
+870 WMLLQ

-882 PEPDDQSGGL
+882 PELEDQSGGL

>member
-1 MSEEPANPMS
+1 MSEGLANHMS

-16 MCGLL
+16 LCGLL

-32 PEEDSNFQSPHT
+32 PEEDSNFQPPHS
-44 GPDFPVGWIDFSVN
+44 GPDFPVGYIDFSVN
-58 QQGAPGQD
+58 QQGPPGQD
-66 HRLVYPAMVSGEDS
+66 HRLVYPAMVAGEDS

-95 DENETPDNY
+95 DENESPDNY

-111 AQVGTMVYIP
+111 AQAGTMVYIP
-121 SWPTNLESIEDF
+121 SWPTNLESLEDF

-184 WLTLATN
+184 WLSTATN
-191 QTVQPPRAIVGLALE
+191 QTAQPPRAIVGLALE

-265 YQDSSSFFENLNDGD
+265 YQDSSSFLEDFNDGD

-287 QMDHAM
+287 QLDHAM

-311 REAFNRPNEVDTVVD
+311 REAFNRPNDVDTVTD

-336 EAQLIPLTTPISL
+336 EAQLIPLSTPISL
-349 NGTLL
+349 NGTLFS
-354 GPMDEAVFL
+354 PTDDAVFV

-380 WTVSTKCVLDNSTVF
+380 WTVTAECMLDNSTVV
-395 SGVIINDEARC
+395 SGVINNDEARC
-406 VVPMSGVS
+406 IVPMGGVS

-430 GYITFDFNRT
+430 GFIAFDFNRT

-455 PQRGYVHLDSS
+455 PQRGYAHLDSS
-466 EIATDPD
+466 EIAIDPD

-484 LENESHFNVIID
+484 LDNESHFNVIID
-496 ADLLGFTLSHPLD
+496 ADLLGFTLTHSLD
-509 EEWEGTTKVALELK
+509 EEWEGATRIALELK
-523 AGGAILDLLN
+523 AGGAILDILN
-533 VTLNGSILPINDPL
+533 VTLNASILPINDPL
-547 IQLSTVVQQ
+547 IQISTVGQQ
-556 VVDEDGPAVWF
+556 VVDEDSPAVWF
-567 DASQYITDPEGAP
+567 DASQYISDPEGAP
-580 LTMEINGLTQGEG
+580 LSMEINGLLQGEG
-593 ELLSWFVEPSNDTI
+593 ELLAWFVEPSNDTI
-607 RFTPLSNAN
+607 RFTPLPNAN
-616 GAEVFTLTA
+616 GAEVFTLSA

-632 LSLDV
+632 LSIDV

-649 VTESSWNIALGEEE
+649 VTESAWDIALEEE
-663 TLLVSLLDFAV
+663 GTLLLSLLDFAV
-674 DADGDAL
+674 DTDGDAL
-681 VWELESDG
+681 VWELESEG

-699 QELLISALIDAN
+699 QELLISALIDVN

-724 EVVFEKRINL
+724 DDVFEKRITL
-734 TISAEPDRPVL
+734 TISPEPDRPIL

-752 TSENTLLLQWLWS
+752 TSDDTLLLQWVWS
-765 DTDPDSQMDIIV
+765 DADPDSEMDVIV
-777 NLDGVLQSGT
+777 NLNGVLQSGIID
-787 MNCDSSIITSWCTQL
+787 CDSSGVCSQI
-802 FTGEQIEGS
+802 FTAEQVEGD

-819 RDPAF
+819 KDSAF
-824 ADVSLR
+824 ADVSMR
-830 LQYTVPVEP
+830 VQYTVPIES
-839 ETPSAD
+839 ETPSSD
-845 SDDPSSGGST
+845 SDGSSSGSST
-855 LIAAVIIVPLVALVG
+855 LLAAVIIVPLVALVG
-870 WMLFQ
+870 WMLLQ

-882 PEPDDQSGGL
+882 PEPEDQSGGL

>member
-1 MSEEPANPMS
+1 MSEETANPMS

-21 VLATFSGVQAF
+21 VLATFSGVEAF
-32 PEEDSNFQSPHT
+32 PEEDSNFQPPHS
-44 GPDFPVGWIDFSVN
+44 GPDFPVGWIDFSTN
-58 QQGAPGQD
+58 QQGPPGQD
-66 HRLVYPAMVSGEDS
+66 DRLVYPAMNSGEDS

-95 DENETPDNY
+95 DENETPENY

-111 AQVGTMVYIP
+111 AQTGTMVYIP
-121 SWPTNLESIEDF
+121 TWQTNPESLNDI

-139 IQEWIHNANQSNEA
+139 IQAWIHTANQSNNA

-162 ESHWGLI
+162 EPHWGLI
-169 GHGVGAVLATNGYIN
+169 GHGVGAVYATNGYIN
-184 WLTLATN
+184 WLSLATN
-191 QTVQPPRAIVGLALE
+191 QTAQPPRAIVGLALE

-265 YQDSSSFFENLNDGD
+265 YQDSSSFIEDFNDGD

-287 QMDHAM
+287 QLDHAM

-311 REAFNRPNEVDTVVD
+311 REAFNRPNDVDTVTD

-336 EAQLIPLTTPISL
+336 EAQLIPLSTPISL
-349 NGTLL
+349 NGTLF
-354 GPMDEAVFL
+354 GPTDDAVFV

-380 WTVSTKCVLDNSTVF
+380 WTVTTECMLDNSTVF
-395 SGVIINDEARC
+395 SGIINNDEARC
-406 VVPMSGVS
+406 VVPMGGVS

-430 GYITFDFNRT
+430 GFITFDFNRT

-466 EIATDPD
+466 EIAIDPD
-473 GQAIEIINATL
+473 GQPIEIINATL
-484 LENESHFNVIID
+484 LDNESHFNVIID
-496 ADLLGFTLSHPLD
+496 ADLLGFTLTHSLD
-509 EEWEGTTKVALELK
+509 EEWEGTTKIALELK
-523 AGGAILDLLN
+523 AGGAILDILN

-547 IQLSTVVQQ
+547 IQISTVGQQ
-556 VVDEDGPAVWF
+556 VVDEDSPAVWF
-567 DASQYITDPEGAP
+567 NASQYISDPEGAP
-580 LTMEINGLTQGEG
+580 LSMEINGLSQGEG
-593 ELLSWFVEPSNDTI
+593 ELLAWFVEPSNDTI
-607 RFTPLSNAN
+607 RFTPIPNAN

-632 LSLDV
+632 LSIDV

-649 VTESSWNIALGEEE
+649 VTESAWEITLEEE
-663 TLLVSLLDFAV
+663 GTLLLSLLDFAV

-681 VWELESDG
+681 VWVLESED

-699 QELLISALIDAN
+699 QELLVSALIDMN

-724 EVVFEKRINL
+724 DVVFEKRITL
-734 TISAEPDRPVL
+734 TITPEPDRPIL

-752 TSENTLLLQWLWS
+752 TSDDTLMLQWLWS
-765 DTDPDSQMDIIV
+765 DTDPDSQMDVIV
-777 NLDGVLQSGT
+777 NLNGVLQSG
-787 MNCDSSIITSWCTQL
+787 MMDCDSSGLCSQT
-802 FTGEQIEGS
+802 FTTEQVEGAV
-811 ILQFDIIA
+811 LQFDIIA
-819 RDPAF
+819 RDSAF
-824 ADVSLR
+824 ADVSMR
-830 LQYTVPVEP
+830 VQYTVPVEP
-839 ETPSAD
+839 ETPSSD
-845 SDDPSSGGST
+845 SDDTSSGSST
-855 LIAAVIIVPLVALVG
+855 LIAAVFIVPLLALVG
-870 WMLFQ
+870 WMLLQ

-882 PEPDDQSGGL
+882 PEPEDQSGGL

>member
-1 MSEEPANPMS
+1 MSEGLANHMS

-16 MCGLL
+16 LCGLL

-32 PEEDSNFQSPHT
+32 PEEDSNFQPPHS
-44 GPDFPVGWIDFSVN
+44 GPDFPVGYIDFSVN
-58 QQGAPGQD
+58 QQGPPGQD
-66 HRLVYPAMVSGEDS
+66 HRLVYPAMVAGEDS

-95 DENETPDNY
+95 DENESPDNY

-111 AQVGTMVYIP
+111 AQAGTMVYIP
-121 SWPTNLESIEDF
+121 SWPTNLESLEDF

-184 WLTLATN
+184 WLSTATN
-191 QTVQPPRAIVGLALE
+191 QTAQPPRAIVGLALE

-265 YQDSSSFFENLNDGD
+265 YQDSSSFLEDFNDGD

-287 QMDHAM
+287 QLDHAM

-311 REAFNRPNEVDTVVD
+311 REAFNRPNDVDTVTD

-336 EAQLIPLTTPISL
+336 EAQLIPLSTPISL
-349 NGTLL
+349 NGTLFS
-354 GPMDEAVFL
+354 PTDDAVFV

-380 WTVSTKCVLDNSTVF
+380 WTVTAECMLDNSTVV
-395 SGVIINDEARC
+395 SGVINNDEARC
-406 VVPMSGVS
+406 VVPMGGVS

-430 GYITFDFNRT
+430 GFITFDFNRT

-455 PQRGYVHLDSS
+455 PQRGYAHLDSS
-466 EIATDPD
+466 EIAIDPD

-484 LENESHFNVIID
+484 LDNESHFNVIID
-496 ADLLGFTLSHPLD
+496 ADLLGFTLTHSLD
-509 EEWEGTTKVALELK
+509 EEWEGTTRIALELK
-523 AGGAILDLLN
+523 AGGAILDILN
-533 VTLNGSILPINDPL
+533 VTLNASILPINDPL
-547 IQLSTVVQQ
+547 IQISTVGQQ
-556 VVDEDGPAVWF
+556 VVDEDSPAVWF
-567 DASQYITDPEGAP
+567 DASQYISDPEGAP
-580 LTMEINGLTQGEG
+580 LSMEINGLLQGEG
-593 ELLSWFVEPSNDTI
+593 ELLAWFVEPSNDTI
-607 RFTPLSNAN
+607 RFTPLPNAN
-616 GAEVFTLTA
+616 GAEVFTLSA

-632 LSLDV
+632 LSIDV

-649 VTESSWNIALGEEE
+649 VTESAWDIALEEE
-663 TLLVSLLDFAV
+663 GTLLLSLLDFAV
-674 DADGDAL
+674 DTDGDAL
-681 VWELESDG
+681 VWELESEG

-699 QELLISALIDAN
+699 QELLISALIDVN

-724 EVVFEKRINL
+724 DDVFEKRITL
-734 TISAEPDRPVL
+734 TISPEPDRPIL

-752 TSENTLLLQWLWS
+752 TSDDMLLLQWVWS
-765 DTDPDSQMDIIV
+765 DADPDSEMDVIV
-777 NLDGVLQSGT
+777 NLNGVLQSGIID
-787 MNCDSSIITSWCTQL
+787 CDSSGVCSQI
-802 FTGEQIEGS
+802 FTAEQVEGD

-819 RDPAF
+819 KDSAF
-824 ADVSLR
+824 ADVSMR
-830 LQYTVPVEP
+830 VQYTVPIES
-839 ETPSAD
+839 ETPSSD
-845 SDDPSSGGST
+845 SDGSSSGSST
-855 LIAAVIIVPLVALVG
+855 LLAAVIIVPLVALVG
-870 WMLFQ
+870 WMLLQ

-882 PEPDDQSGGL
+882 PEPEDQSGGL

>member
-1 MSEEPANPMS
+1 MSEGLANHMS

-16 MCGLL
+16 LCGLL

-32 PEEDSNFQSPHT
+32 PEEDSNFQSPHS
-44 GPDFPVGWIDFSVN
+44 GPDFPVGYIDFSVN
-58 QQGAPGQD
+58 QQGPPGQD
-66 HRLVYPAMVSGEDS
+66 HRLVYPAMVAGEDS

-95 DENETPDNY
+95 DENESPDNY

-111 AQVGTMVYIP
+111 AQAGTMVYIP

-139 IQEWIHNANQSNEA
+139 IQEWIHNANQSNDA

-184 WLTLATN
+184 WLSTATN
-191 QTVQPPRAIVGLALE
+191 QTAQPPRAIVGLALE

-265 YQDSSSFFENLNDGD
+265 YQDSTSFLEDFNDGD

-287 QMDHAM
+287 QLDHAM

-311 REAFNRPNEVDTVVD
+311 REAFNRPTDVDTVTD
-326 SNGYVDEDFD
+326 PNGYVDEDFD
-336 EAQLIPLTTPISL
+336 EAQLIPLSTPISL
-349 NGTLL
+349 NGTLFS
-354 GPMDEAVFL
+354 PTDDAVFV

-380 WTVSTKCVLDNSTVF
+380 WTVTTECMLDNSTVV
-395 SGVIINDEARC
+395 SGVINNDEARC
-406 VVPMSGVS
+406 VVPMGSVS

-430 GYITFDFNRT
+430 GFITFDFNRT

-455 PQRGYVHLDSS
+455 PQRGYAHLDSS

-484 LENESHFNVIID
+484 LDNESHFNVIID
-496 ADLLGFTLSHPLD
+496 ADLLGFTLTHSLD
-509 EEWEGTTKVALELK
+509 EEWEGTTKIALELK
-523 AGGAILDLLN
+523 AGGAVLDILN

-547 IQLSTVVQQ
+547 IQISTVGQQ
-556 VVDEDGPAVWF
+556 VVDEDSPAVWF
-567 DASQYITDPEGAP
+567 DASQYISDPEGAP
-580 LTMEINGLTQGEG
+580 LSMEINGLSQGEG
-593 ELLSWFVEPSNDTI
+593 ELLAWFVEPSNDTI
-607 RFTPLSNAN
+607 RFTPLANAN

-632 LSLDV
+632 LSIDV

-649 VTESSWNIALGEEE
+649 VTESAWDITLEEE
-663 TLLVSLLDFAV
+663 GTLLLSLLDFAV

-681 VWELESDG
+681 VWELESED

-699 QELLISALIDAN
+699 QELLISALIDVN

-724 EVVFEKRINL
+724 DGVFEKRITL
-734 TISAEPDRPVL
+734 TISPEPDRPVL

-752 TSENTLLLQWLWS
+752 TSDDTLLLQWVWS
-765 DTDPDSQMDIIV
+765 DADPDSEMDVIV
-777 NLDGVLQSGT
+777 NLNGVLQSGI
-787 MNCDSSIITSWCTQL
+787 MDCDSSGVCSQI
-802 FTGEQIEGS
+802 FTAEQVEGE

-819 RDPAF
+819 RDSAF
-824 ADVSLR
+824 ADVSMR
-830 LQYTVPVEP
+830 VQYTVPVEP
-839 ETPSAD
+839 KTPSSD
-845 SDDPSSGGST
+845 SDGSSSGSST

-870 WMLFQ
+870 WMLLQ

-882 PEPDDQSGGL
+882 PEPEDQSGGL

>member
-1 MSEEPANPMS
+1 MSEGLANHMS

-16 MCGLL
+16 LCGLL

-32 PEEDSNFQSPHT
+32 PEEDSNFQPPHS
-44 GPDFPVGWIDFSVN
+44 GPDFPVGYIDFSVN
-58 QQGAPGQD
+58 QQGPPGQD
-66 HRLVYPAMVSGEDS
+66 HRLVYPAMVAGEDS

-95 DENETPDNY
+95 DENESPDNY

-111 AQVGTMVYIP
+111 AQAGTMVYIP
-121 SWPTNLESIEDF
+121 SWPTNLESLEDF

-169 GHGVGAVLATNGYIN
+169 GHGVGADLATNGYIN
-184 WLTLATN
+184 WLSTATN
-191 QTVQPPRAIVGLALE
+191 QTAQPPRAIVGLALE

-265 YQDSSSFFENLNDGD
+265 YQDSSSFLEDFNDGD

-287 QMDHAM
+287 QLDHAM

-311 REAFNRPNEVDTVVD
+311 REAFNRPNDVDTVTD

-336 EAQLIPLTTPISL
+336 EAQLIPLSTPISL
-349 NGTLL
+349 NGTLFS
-354 GPMDEAVFL
+354 PTDDAVFV

-380 WTVSTKCVLDNSTVF
+380 WTVTAECMLDNSTVV
-395 SGVIINDEARC
+395 SGVINNDEARC
-406 VVPMSGVS
+406 IVPMGGVS

-430 GYITFDFNRT
+430 GFITFDFNRT

-455 PQRGYVHLDSS
+455 PQRGYAHLDSS
-466 EIATDPD
+466 EIAIDPD

-484 LENESHFNVIID
+484 LDNESHFNVIID
-496 ADLLGFTLSHPLD
+496 ADLLGFTLTHSLD
-509 EEWEGTTKVALELK
+509 EEWEGTTRIALELK
-523 AGGAILDLLN
+523 AGGAILDILN
-533 VTLNGSILPINDPL
+533 VTLNASILPINDPL
-547 IQLSTVVQQ
+547 IQISTVGQQ
-556 VVDEDGPAVWF
+556 VVDEDSPAVWF
-567 DASQYITDPEGAP
+567 DASQYISDPEGAP
-580 LTMEINGLTQGEG
+580 LSMEINGLLQGEG
-593 ELLSWFVEPSNDTI
+593 ELLAWFVEPSNDTI
-607 RFTPLSNAN
+607 RFTPLPNAN
-616 GAEVFTLTA
+616 GAEVFTLSA

-632 LSLDV
+632 LSIDV

-649 VTESSWNIALGEEE
+649 VTESAWDIALEEE
-663 TLLVSLLDFAV
+663 GTLLLSLLDFAV
-674 DADGDAL
+674 DTDGDAL
-681 VWELESDG
+681 VWELESEG

-699 QELLISALIDAN
+699 QELLISALIDVN

-724 EVVFEKRINL
+724 DDVFEKRITL
-734 TISAEPDRPVL
+734 TISPVPDRPIL

-752 TSENTLLLQWLWS
+752 TSDDTLLLQWVWS
-765 DTDPDSQMDIIV
+765 DADPDSEMDVIV
-777 NLDGVLQSGT
+777 NLNGVLQSGIID
-787 MNCDSSIITSWCTQL
+787 CDSSGVCSQI
-802 FTGEQIEGS
+802 FTAEQVEGE

-819 RDPAF
+819 KDSAF
-824 ADVSLR
+824 ADVSMR
-830 LQYTVPVEP
+830 VQYTVPIES
-839 ETPSAD
+839 ETPSSD
-845 SDDPSSGGST
+845 SDGSSSGSST
-855 LIAAVIIVPLVALVG
+855 LLAAVIIVPLVALVG
-870 WMLFQ
+870 WMLLQ

-882 PEPDDQSGGL
+882 PELEDQSGGL

>member
-1 MSEEPANPMS
+1 MSEGLANHMS

-16 MCGLL
+16 LCGLL

-32 PEEDSNFQSPHT
+32 PEEDSNFQPPHS
-44 GPDFPVGWIDFSVN
+44 GPDFPVGYIDFSVN
-58 QQGAPGQD
+58 QQGPPGQD
-66 HRLVYPAMVSGEDS
+66 HRLVYPAMVAGEDS

-95 DENETPDNY
+95 DENESPDNY

-111 AQVGTMVYIP
+111 AQAGTMVYIP
-121 SWPTNLESIEDF
+121 SWPTNLESLEDF

-184 WLTLATN
+184 WLSTATN
-191 QTVQPPRAIVGLALE
+191 QTAQPPRAIVGLALE

-265 YQDSSSFFENLNDGD
+265 YQDSSSFLEDFNDGD

-287 QMDHAM
+287 QLDHAM

-311 REAFNRPNEVDTVVD
+311 REAFNRPNDVDTVTD

-336 EAQLIPLTTPISL
+336 EAQLIPLSTPISL
-349 NGTLL
+349 NGTLFS
-354 GPMDEAVFL
+354 PTDDAVFV

-380 WTVSTKCVLDNSTVF
+380 WTVTAECMLDNSTVV
-395 SGVIINDEARC
+395 SGVINNDEARC
-406 VVPMSGVS
+406 VVPMGGVS

-430 GYITFDFNRT
+430 GFITFDFNRT
-440 NDPIGLIDPHPELLV
+440 NDPIGLIDPYPELLV
-455 PQRGYVHLDSS
+455 PQRGYAHLDSS
-466 EIATDPD
+466 EIAIDPD

-484 LENESHFNVIID
+484 LDNESHFNVIID
-496 ADLLGFTLSHPLD
+496 ADLLGFTLTHSLD
-509 EEWEGTTKVALELK
+509 EEWEGTTRIALELK
-523 AGGAILDLLN
+523 AGGAILDILN
-533 VTLNGSILPINDPL
+533 VTLNASILPINDPL
-547 IQLSTVVQQ
+547 IQISTVGQQ
-556 VVDEDGPAVWF
+556 VVDEDSPAVWF
-567 DASQYITDPEGAP
+567 DASQYISDPEGAP
-580 LTMEINGLTQGEG
+580 LSMEINGLLQGEG
-593 ELLSWFVEPSNDTI
+593 ELLAWFVEPSNDTI
-607 RFTPLSNAN
+607 RFTPLPNAN
-616 GAEVFTLTA
+616 GAEVFTLSA

-632 LSLDV
+632 LSIDV

-649 VTESSWNIALGEEE
+649 VTESAWDIALEEE
-663 TLLVSLLDFAV
+663 GTLLLSLLDFAV
-674 DADGDAL
+674 DTDGDAL
-681 VWELESDG
+681 VWELESEG

-699 QELLISALIDAN
+699 QELLISALIDVN

-724 EVVFEKRINL
+724 DDVFEKRITL
-734 TISAEPDRPVL
+734 TISPEPDRPIL

-752 TSENTLLLQWLWS
+752 TSDDTLLLQWVWS
-765 DTDPDSQMDIIV
+765 DADPDSEMDVIV
-777 NLDGVLQSGT
+777 NLNGVLQSGIID
-787 MNCDSSIITSWCTQL
+787 CDSSGVCSQI
-802 FTGEQIEGS
+802 FTAEQVEGD

-819 RDPAF
+819 KDSAF
-824 ADVSLR
+824 ADVSMR
-830 LQYTVPVEP
+830 VQYTVPIES
-839 ETPSAD
+839 ETPSSD
-845 SDDPSSGGST
+845 SDGSSSGSST
-855 LIAAVIIVPLVALVG
+855 LLAAVIIVPLVALVG
-870 WMLFQ
+870 WMLLQ

-882 PEPDDQSGGL
+882 PEPEDQSGGL

>member
-1 MSEEPANPMS
+1 MSEGLANHMS

-16 MCGLL
+16 LCGLL

-32 PEEDSNFQSPHT
+32 PEEDSNFQPPHS
-44 GPDFPVGWIDFSVN
+44 GPDFPVGYIDFSVN
-58 QQGAPGQD
+58 QQGPPGQD
-66 HRLVYPAMVSGEDS
+66 HRLVYPAMVAGEDS

-95 DENETPDNY
+95 DENESPDNY

-111 AQVGTMVYIP
+111 AQAGTMVYIP
-121 SWPTNLESIEDF
+121 SWPTNLESMEDF

-184 WLTLATN
+184 WLSTATN
-191 QTVQPPRAIVGLALE
+191 QTAQPPRAIVGLALE

-265 YQDSSSFFENLNDGD
+265 YQDSSSFLEDFNDGD

-287 QMDHAM
+287 QLDHAM

-311 REAFNRPNEVDTVVD
+311 REAFNRPNDVDTVTD

-336 EAQLIPLTTPISL
+336 EAQLIPLSTPISL
-349 NGTLL
+349 NGTLFS
-354 GPMDEAVFL
+354 PTDDAVFV

-380 WTVSTKCVLDNSTVF
+380 WTVTAECMLDNSTVV
-395 SGVIINDEARC
+395 SGVINNDEARC
-406 VVPMSGVS
+406 VVPMGGVS

-430 GYITFDFNRT
+430 GFIAFDFNRT

-455 PQRGYVHLDSS
+455 PQRGYAHLDSS
-466 EIATDPD
+466 EIAIDPD
-473 GQAIEIINATL
+473 GQTIEIINATL

-496 ADLLGFTLSHPLD
+496 ADLLGFTLTHSLD
-509 EEWEGTTKVALELK
+509 EEWEGTTRIALELK
-523 AGGAILDLLN
+523 AGGAVLDILN
-533 VTLNGSILPINDPL
+533 VTLNASILPINDPL
-547 IQLSTVVQQ
+547 IQISTVGQQ
-556 VVDEDGPAVWF
+556 VVDEDSSAVWF
-567 DASQYITDPEGAP
+567 DASQYISDPEGAP
-580 LTMEINGLTQGEG
+580 LSMEINGLLQGEG
-593 ELLSWFVEPSNDTI
+593 ELLAWFVEPSNDTI
-607 RFTPLSNAN
+607 RFTPLPNAN
-616 GAEVFTLTA
+616 GAEVFTLSA

-632 LSLDV
+632 LSIDV

-649 VTESSWNIALGEEE
+649 VTESAWDIALEEE
-663 TLLVSLLDFAV
+663 GTLLLSLLDFAV
-674 DADGDAL
+674 DTDGDAL
-681 VWELESDG
+681 VWELESEG

-699 QELLISALIDAN
+699 QELLISALIDVN

-724 EVVFEKRINL
+724 DDVFEKRITL
-734 TISAEPDRPVL
+734 TISPVPDRPIL

-752 TSENTLLLQWLWS
+752 TSDDTLLLQWVWS
-765 DTDPDSQMDIIV
+765 DADSDSEMDVIV
-777 NLDGVLQSGT
+777 NLNGVLQSGIID
-787 MNCDSSIITSWCTQL
+787 CDSSGVCSQI
-802 FTGEQIEGS
+802 FTAEQVEGE

-819 RDPAF
+819 KDSAF
-824 ADVSLR
+824 ADVSMR
-830 LQYTVPVEP
+830 VQYTVPIES
-839 ETPSAD
+839 ETPSSD
-845 SDDPSSGGST
+845 SDGSSGGSST
-855 LIAAVIIVPLVALVG
+855 LLAAVIIVPLVALVG
-870 WMLFQ
+870 WMLLQ

-882 PEPDDQSGGL
+882 PELEDQSGGL

>member
-1 MSEEPANPMS
+1 MSEGLANHMS

-16 MCGLL
+16 LCGLL

-32 PEEDSNFQSPHT
+32 PEEDSNFQPPHS
-44 GPDFPVGWIDFSVN
+44 GPDFPVGYIDFSVN
-58 QQGAPGQD
+58 QQGPPGQD
-66 HRLVYPAMVSGEDS
+66 HRLVYPAMVAGEDS

-95 DENETPDNY
+95 DENESPDNY

-111 AQVGTMVYIP
+111 AQAGTMVYIP
-121 SWPTNLESIEDF
+121 SWPTNLESLEDF

-184 WLTLATN
+184 WLSTATN
-191 QTVQPPRAIVGLALE
+191 QTAQPPRAIVGLALE

-265 YQDSSSFFENLNDGD
+265 YQDSSSFLEDFNDGD

-287 QMDHAM
+287 QLDHAM

-311 REAFNRPNEVDTVVD
+311 REAFNRPNDVDTVTD

-336 EAQLIPLTTPISL
+336 EAQLIPLSTPISL
-349 NGTLL
+349 NGTLFS
-354 GPMDEAVFL
+354 PTDDAVFV

-380 WTVSTKCVLDNSTVF
+380 WTVTAECMLDNSTVV
-395 SGVIINDEARC
+395 SGVINNDEARC
-406 VVPMSGVS
+406 VVPMGGVS

-430 GYITFDFNRT
+430 GFIIFDFNRT

-455 PQRGYVHLDSS
+455 PQRGYAHLDSS
-466 EIATDPD
+466 EIAIDPD

-484 LENESHFNVIID
+484 LDNESHFNVIID
-496 ADLLGFTLSHPLD
+496 ADLLGFTLTHSLD
-509 EEWEGTTKVALELK
+509 EEWEGTTRIALELK
-523 AGGAILDLLN
+523 AGGAILDILN
-533 VTLNGSILPINDPL
+533 VTLNASILPINDPL
-547 IQLSTVVQQ
+547 IQISTVGQQ
-556 VVDEDGPAVWF
+556 VVDEDSPAVWF
-567 DASQYITDPEGAP
+567 DASQYISDPEGAP
-580 LTMEINGLTQGEG
+580 LSMEINGLLQGEG
-593 ELLSWFVEPSNDTI
+593 ELLAWFVEPSNDTI
-607 RFTPLSNAN
+607 RFTPLPNAN
-616 GAEVFTLTA
+616 GAEVFTLSA

-632 LSLDV
+632 LSIDV

-649 VTESSWNIALGEEE
+649 VTESAWDIALEEE
-663 TLLVSLLDFAV
+663 GTLLLSLLDFAV
-674 DADGDAL
+674 DTDGDAL
-681 VWELESDG
+681 VWELESEG

-699 QELLISALIDAN
+699 QELLISALIDVN

-724 EVVFEKRINL
+724 DDVFEKRITL
-734 TISAEPDRPVL
+734 TISPEPDRPIL

-752 TSENTLLLQWLWS
+752 TSDDTLLLQWVWS
-765 DTDPDSQMDIIV
+765 DADPDSEMDVIV
-777 NLDGVLQSGT
+777 NLNGVLQSGIID
-787 MNCDSSIITSWCTQL
+787 CDSSGVCSQI
-802 FTGEQIEGS
+802 FTAEQVEGE

-819 RDPAF
+819 KDSAF
-824 ADVSLR
+824 ADVSMR
-830 LQYTVPVEP
+830 VQYTVPIES
-839 ETPSAD
+839 ETPSSD
-845 SDDPSSGGST
+845 SDGSSSGSST
-855 LIAAVIIVPLVALVG
+855 LLAAVIIVPLVALVG
-870 WMLFQ
+870 WMLLQ

-882 PEPDDQSGGL
+882 PEPEDQSGGL

>member
-1 MSEEPANPMS
+1 MSEGLANHMS

-16 MCGLL
+16 LCGLL

-32 PEEDSNFQSPHT
+32 PEEDSNFQPPHS
-44 GPDFPVGWIDFSVN
+44 GPDFPVGYIDFSVN
-58 QQGAPGQD
+58 QQGPPGQD
-66 HRLVYPAMVSGEDS
+66 HRLVYPAMVAGEDS

-95 DENETPDNY
+95 DENESPGNY

-111 AQVGTMVYIP
+111 AQAGTMVYIP
-121 SWPTNLESIEDF
+121 SWPTNLESMEDF

-169 GHGVGAVLATNGYIN
+169 GHGVGADLATNGYIN
-184 WLTLATN
+184 WLSTATN
-191 QTVQPPRAIVGLALE
+191 QTAQPPRAIVGLALE

-265 YQDSSSFFENLNDGD
+265 YQDSSSFLEDFNDGD

-287 QMDHAM
+287 QLDHAM

-311 REAFNRPNEVDTVVD
+311 REAFNRPNDVDTVTD

-336 EAQLIPLTTPISL
+336 EAQLIPLSTPISL
-349 NGTLL
+349 NGTLFS
-354 GPMDEAVFL
+354 PTDDAVFV

-380 WTVSTKCVLDNSTVF
+380 WTVTAECMLDNSTVV
-395 SGVIINDEARC
+395 SGVINNDEARC
-406 VVPMSGVS
+406 VVPMGGVS

-430 GYITFDFNRT
+430 GFIAFDFNRT
-440 NDPIGLIDPHPELLV
+440 NDPIGLIDPYPELLV
-455 PQRGYVHLDSS
+455 PQRGYAHLDSS
-466 EIATDPD
+466 EIAIDPD

-484 LENESHFNVIID
+484 LDNESHFNVIID
-496 ADLLGFTLSHPLD
+496 ADLLGFTLTHSLD
-509 EEWEGTTKVALELK
+509 EEWEGATRIALELK
-523 AGGAILDLLN
+523 AGGAILDILN
-533 VTLNGSILPINDPL
+533 VTLNASILPINDPL
-547 IQLSTVVQQ
+547 IQISTVGQQ
-556 VVDEDGPAVWF
+556 VVDEDSPAVWF
-567 DASQYITDPEGAP
+567 DASQYISDPEGAP
-580 LTMEINGLTQGEG
+580 LSMEINGLLQGEG
-593 ELLSWFVEPSNDTI
+593 ELLAWFVEPSNDTI
-607 RFTPLSNAN
+607 RFTPLPNAN
-616 GAEVFTLTA
+616 GAEVFTLSA

-632 LSLDV
+632 LSIDV

-649 VTESSWNIALGEEE
+649 VTESAWDIALEEE
-663 TLLVSLLDFAV
+663 GTLLLSLLDFAV
-674 DADGDAL
+674 DTDGDAL
-681 VWELESDG
+681 VWELESEG

-699 QELLISALIDAN
+699 QELLISALIDVN

-724 EVVFEKRINL
+724 DDVFEKRITL
-734 TISAEPDRPVL
+734 TISPEPDRPIL

-752 TSENTLLLQWLWS
+752 TSDDTLLLQWVWS
-765 DTDPDSQMDIIV
+765 DADSDSEMDVIV
-777 NLDGVLQSGT
+777 NLNGVLQSGIID
-787 MNCDSSIITSWCTQL
+787 CDSSGVCSQI
-802 FTGEQIEGS
+802 FTAEQVEGD

-819 RDPAF
+819 KDSAF
-824 ADVSLR
+824 ADVSMR
-830 LQYTVPVEP
+830 VQYTVPIES
-839 ETPSAD
+839 ETPSSD
-845 SDDPSSGGST
+845 SDGSSSGSST
-855 LIAAVIIVPLVALVG
+855 LLAAVIIVPLVALVG
-870 WMLFQ
+870 WMLLQ

-882 PEPDDQSGGL
+882 PELEDQSGGL

>member
-1 MSEEPANPMS
+1 MSEGLANHMS

-16 MCGLL
+16 LCGLL

-32 PEEDSNFQSPHT
+32 PEEDSNFQPPHS
-44 GPDFPVGWIDFSVN
+44 GPDFPVGYIDFSVN
-58 QQGAPGQD
+58 QQGPPGQD
-66 HRLVYPAMVSGEDS
+66 HRLVYPAMVAGEDS

-95 DENETPDNY
+95 DENESPDNY

-111 AQVGTMVYIP
+111 AQAGTMVYIP
-121 SWPTNLESIEDF
+121 SWPTNLESLEDF

-169 GHGVGAVLATNGYIN
+169 GHGVGADLATNGYIN
-184 WLTLATN
+184 WLSTATN
-191 QTVQPPRAIVGLALE
+191 QTAQPPRAIVGLALE

-265 YQDSSSFFENLNDGD
+265 YQDSSSFLEDFNDGD

-287 QMDHAM
+287 QLDHAM

-311 REAFNRPNEVDTVVD
+311 REAFNRPNDVDTVTD

-336 EAQLIPLTTPISL
+336 EAQLIPLSTPISL
-349 NGTLL
+349 NGTLFS
-354 GPMDEAVFL
+354 PTDDAVFV

-380 WTVSTKCVLDNSTVF
+380 WTVTAECMLDNSTVV
-395 SGVIINDEARC
+395 SGVINNDEARC
-406 VVPMSGVS
+406 VVPMGGVS

-430 GYITFDFNRT
+430 GFITFDFNRT

-455 PQRGYVHLDSS
+455 PQRGYAHLDSS
-466 EIATDPD
+466 EIAIDPD

-484 LENESHFNVIID
+484 LDNESHFNVIID
-496 ADLLGFTLSHPLD
+496 ADLLGFTLTHSLD
-509 EEWEGTTKVALELK
+509 EEWEGTTRIALELK
-523 AGGAILDLLN
+523 AGGAVLDILN
-533 VTLNGSILPINDPL
+533 VTLNASILPINDPL
-547 IQLSTVVQQ
+547 IQISTVGQQ
-556 VVDEDGPAVWF
+556 VVDEDSPAVWF
-567 DASQYITDPEGAP
+567 DASQYISDPEGAP
-580 LTMEINGLTQGEG
+580 LSMEINGLLQGEG
-593 ELLSWFVEPSNDTI
+593 ELLAWFVEPSNDTI
-607 RFTPLSNAN
+607 RFTPLPNAN
-616 GAEVFTLTA
+616 GAEVFTLSA

-632 LSLDV
+632 LSIDV

-649 VTESSWNIALGEEE
+649 VTESAWDIALEEE
-663 TLLVSLLDFAV
+663 GTLLLSLLDFAV
-674 DADGDAL
+674 DTDGDAL
-681 VWELESDG
+681 VWELESEG

-699 QELLISALIDAN
+699 QELLISALIDVN

-724 EVVFEKRINL
+724 DDVFEKRITL
-734 TISAEPDRPVL
+734 TISPEPDRPIL

-752 TSENTLLLQWLWS
+752 TSDDTLLLQWVWS
-765 DTDPDSQMDIIV
+765 DADPDSEMDVIV
-777 NLDGVLQSGT
+777 NLNGVLQSGIID
-787 MNCDSSIITSWCTQL
+787 CDSSGVCSQI
-802 FTGEQIEGS
+802 FTAEQVEGD

-819 RDPAF
+819 KDSAF
-824 ADVSLR
+824 ADVSMR
-830 LQYTVPVEP
+830 VQYTVPIES
-839 ETPSAD
+839 ETPSSD
-845 SDDPSSGGST
+845 SDGSSSGSST
-855 LIAAVIIVPLVALVG
+855 LLAAVIIVPLVALVG
-870 WMLFQ
+870 WMLLQ

-882 PEPDDQSGGL
+882 PEPEDQSGGL

>member
-1 MSEEPANPMS
+1 MSEGLANHMS

-16 MCGLL
+16 LCGLL

-32 PEEDSNFQSPHT
+32 PEEDSNFQPPHS
-44 GPDFPVGWIDFSVN
+44 GPDFPVGYIDFSVN
-58 QQGAPGQD
+58 QQGPPGQD
-66 HRLVYPAMVSGEDS
+66 HRLVYPAMVAGEDS

-95 DENETPDNY
+95 DENESPGNY

-111 AQVGTMVYIP
+111 AQAGTMVYIP
-121 SWPTNLESIEDF
+121 SWPTNLESMEDF
-133 VSELEE
+133 VSQLEE

-169 GHGVGAVLATNGYIN
+169 GHGVGADLATNGYIN
-184 WLTLATN
+184 WLSTATN
-191 QTVQPPRAIVGLALE
+191 QTAQPPRAIVGLALE

-265 YQDSSSFFENLNDGD
+265 YQDSSSFLEDFNDGD

-287 QMDHAM
+287 QLDHAM

-311 REAFNRPNEVDTVVD
+311 REAFNRPNDVDTVTD

-336 EAQLIPLTTPISL
+336 EAQLIPLSTPISL
-349 NGTLL
+349 NGTLFS
-354 GPMDEAVFL
+354 PTDDAVFV

-380 WTVSTKCVLDNSTVF
+380 WTVTAECMLDNSTVV
-395 SGVIINDEARC
+395 SGVINNDEARC
-406 VVPMSGVS
+406 VVPMGGVS

-430 GYITFDFNRT
+430 GFIAFDFNRT
-440 NDPIGLIDPHPELLV
+440 NDPIGLIDPYPELLV
-455 PQRGYVHLDSS
+455 PQRGYAHLDSS
-466 EIATDPD
+466 EIAIDPD

-484 LENESHFNVIID
+484 LDNESHFNVIID
-496 ADLLGFTLSHPLD
+496 ADLLGFTLTHSLD
-509 EEWEGTTKVALELK
+509 EEWEGATRIALELK
-523 AGGAILDLLN
+523 AGGAVLDILN
-533 VTLNGSILPINDPL
+533 VTLNASILPINDPL
-547 IQLSTVVQQ
+547 IQISTVGQQ
-556 VVDEDGPAVWF
+556 VVDEDSPAVWF
-567 DASQYITDPEGAP
+567 DASQYISDPEGAP
-580 LTMEINGLTQGEG
+580 LSMEINGLLQGEG
-593 ELLSWFVEPSNDTI
+593 ELLAWFVEPSNDTI
-607 RFTPLSNAN
+607 RFTPLPNAN
-616 GAEVFTLTA
+616 GAEVFTLSA

-632 LSLDV
+632 LSIDV

-649 VTESSWNIALGEEE
+649 VTESAWDIALEEE
-663 TLLVSLLDFAV
+663 GTLLLSLLDFAV
-674 DADGDAL
+674 DTDGDAL
-681 VWELESDG
+681 VWELESEG

-699 QELLISALIDAN
+699 QELLISALIDVN

-724 EVVFEKRINL
+724 DDVFEKRITL
-734 TISAEPDRPVL
+734 TISPEPDRPIL

-752 TSENTLLLQWLWS
+752 TSDDMLLLQWVWS
-765 DTDPDSQMDIIV
+765 DADPDSEMDVIV
-777 NLDGVLQSGT
+777 NLNGVLQSG
-787 MNCDSSIITSWCTQL
+787 MIDCDSSGVCSQI
-802 FTGEQIEGS
+802 FTAEQVEGD

-819 RDPAF
+819 KDSAF
-824 ADVSLR
+824 ADVSMR
-830 LQYTVPVEP
+830 VQYTVPIES
-839 ETPSAD
+839 ETPSSD
-845 SDDPSSGGST
+845 SDGSSGGSST
-855 LIAAVIIVPLVALVG
+855 LLAAVIIVPLVALVG
-870 WMLFQ
+870 WMLLQ

-882 PEPDDQSGGL
+882 PEPEDQSGGL

>member
-1 MSEEPANPMS
+1 MSEGLANHMS

-16 MCGLL
+16 LCGLL

-32 PEEDSNFQSPHT
+32 PEEDSNFQPPHS
-44 GPDFPVGWIDFSVN
+44 GPDFPVGYIDFSVN
-58 QQGAPGQD
+58 QQGPPGQD
-66 HRLVYPAMVSGEDS
+66 HRLVYPAMVAGEDS

-95 DENETPDNY
+95 DENESPDNY

-111 AQVGTMVYIP
+111 AQAGTMVYIP
-121 SWPTNLESIEDF
+121 SWPTNLESLEDF

-169 GHGVGAVLATNGYIN
+169 GHGVGADLATNGYIN
-184 WLTLATN
+184 WLSTATN
-191 QTVQPPRAIVGLALE
+191 QTAQPPRAIVGLALE

-265 YQDSSSFFENLNDGD
+265 YQDSSSFLEDFNDGD

-287 QMDHAM
+287 QLDHAM

-311 REAFNRPNEVDTVVD
+311 REAFNRPNDVNTVTD

-336 EAQLIPLTTPISL
+336 EAQLIPLSTPISL
-349 NGTLL
+349 NGTLFS
-354 GPMDEAVFL
+354 PTDDAVFV

-380 WTVSTKCVLDNSTVF
+380 WTVTAECMLDNSTVV
-395 SGVIINDEARC
+395 SGVINNDEARC
-406 VVPMSGVS
+406 VVPMGGVS

-430 GYITFDFNRT
+430 GFITFDFNRT

-455 PQRGYVHLDSS
+455 PQRGYAHLDSS
-466 EIATDPD
+466 EIAIDPD

-484 LENESHFNVIID
+484 LDNESHFNVIID
-496 ADLLGFTLSHPLD
+496 ADLLGFTLTHSLD
-509 EEWEGTTKVALELK
+509 EEWEGTTRIALELK
-523 AGGAILDLLN
+523 AGGAILDILN
-533 VTLNGSILPINDPL
+533 VTLNASILPINDPL
-547 IQLSTVVQQ
+547 IQISTVGQQ
-556 VVDEDGPAVWF
+556 VVDEDSPAVWF
-567 DASQYITDPEGAP
+567 DASQYISDPEGAP
-580 LTMEINGLTQGEG
+580 LSMEINGLLQGEG
-593 ELLSWFVEPSNDTI
+593 ELLAWFVEPSNDTI
-607 RFTPLSNAN
+607 RFTPLPNAN
-616 GAEVFTLTA
+616 GAEVFTLSA

-632 LSLDV
+632 LSIDV

-649 VTESSWNIALGEEE
+649 VTESAWDIALEEE
-663 TLLVSLLDFAV
+663 GTLLLSLLDFAV
-674 DADGDAL
+674 DTDGDAL
-681 VWELESDG
+681 VWELESEG

-699 QELLISALIDAN
+699 QELLISALIDVN

-724 EVVFEKRINL
+724 DDVFEKRITL
-734 TISAEPDRPVL
+734 TISPEPDRPIL

-752 TSENTLLLQWLWS
+752 TSDDTLLLQWVWS
-765 DTDPDSQMDIIV
+765 DADPDSEMDVIV
-777 NLDGVLQSGT
+777 NLNGVLQSGIID
-787 MNCDSSIITSWCTQL
+787 CDSSGVCSQI
-802 FTGEQIEGS
+802 FTAEQVEGD

-819 RDPAF
+819 KDSAF
-824 ADVSLR
+824 ADVSMR
-830 LQYTVPVEP
+830 VQYTVPIES
-839 ETPSAD
+839 ETPSSD
-845 SDDPSSGGST
+845 SDGSSSGSST
-855 LIAAVIIVPLVALVG
+855 LLAAVIIVPLVALVG
-870 WMLFQ
+870 WMLLQ

-882 PEPDDQSGGL
+882 PEPEDQSGGL

>member
-1 MSEEPANPMS
+1 MSEGLANHMS

-16 MCGLL
+16 LCGLL

-32 PEEDSNFQSPHT
+32 PEEDSNFQPPHS
-44 GPDFPVGWIDFSVN
+44 GPDFPVGYIDFSVN
-58 QQGAPGQD
+58 QQGPPGQD
-66 HRLVYPAMVSGEDS
+66 HRLVYPAMVAGEDS

-95 DENETPDNY
+95 DENESPDNY

-111 AQVGTMVYIP
+111 AQAGTMVYIP

-139 IQEWIHNANQSNEA
+139 IQEWIHNANQSNDA

-184 WLTLATN
+184 WLSAATN
-191 QTVQPPRAIVGLALE
+191 QTAQPPRAIVGLALE

-265 YQDSSSFFENLNDGD
+265 YQDSTSFLEDFNDGD

-287 QMDHAM
+287 QLDHAM

-311 REAFNRPNEVDTVVD
+311 REAFNRPTDVDTVTD
-326 SNGYVDEDFD
+326 PNGYVDEDFD
-336 EAQLIPLTTPISL
+336 EAQLIPLSTPISL
-349 NGTLL
+349 NGTLFS
-354 GPMDEAVFL
+354 PTDDAVFV

-380 WTVSTKCVLDNSTVF
+380 WTVTTECMLDNSTVV
-395 SGVIINDEARC
+395 SGVINNDEARC
-406 VVPMSGVS
+406 VVPMGSVS

-430 GYITFDFNRT
+430 GFITFDFNRT

-455 PQRGYVHLDSS
+455 PQRGYAHLDSS

-484 LENESHFNVIID
+484 LDNESHFNVIID
-496 ADLLGFTLSHPLD
+496 ADLLGFTLTHSLD
-509 EEWEGTTKVALELK
+509 EEWEGTTKIALELK
-523 AGGAILDLLN
+523 AGGAVLDILN

-547 IQLSTVVQQ
+547 IQISTVGQQ
-556 VVDEDGPAVWF
+556 VVDEDSPAVWF
-567 DASQYITDPEGAP
+567 DASQYISDPEGAP
-580 LTMEINGLTQGEG
+580 LSMEVNGLSQGEG
-593 ELLSWFVEPSNDTI
+593 ELLAWFVEPSNDTI
-607 RFTPLSNAN
+607 RFTPLANAN

-632 LSLDV
+632 LSIDV

-649 VTESSWNIALGEEE
+649 VTESAWDITLEEE
-663 TLLVSLLDFAV
+663 GTLLLSLLDFAV

-681 VWELESDG
+681 VWELESED

-699 QELLISALIDAN
+699 QELLISALIDVN

-724 EVVFEKRINL
+724 DGVFEKRITL
-734 TISAEPDRPVL
+734 TISPEPDRPVL

-752 TSENTLLLQWLWS
+752 TSDDTLLLQWVWS
-765 DTDPDSQMDIIV
+765 DADPDSEMDVIV
-777 NLDGVLQSGT
+777 NLNGVLQSGI
-787 MNCDSSIITSWCTQL
+787 MDCDSSGVCSQI
-802 FTGEQIEGS
+802 FTAEQVEGE

-819 RDPAF
+819 RDSAF
-824 ADVSLR
+824 ADVSMR
-830 LQYTVPVEP
+830 VQYTVPVEP
-839 ETPSAD
+839 KTPSSD
-845 SDDPSSGGST
+845 SDGSSSGSST

-870 WMLFQ
+870 WMLLQ

-882 PEPDDQSGGL
+882 PEPEDQSGGL

>member
-1 MSEEPANPMS
+1 MSEGLANHMS

-16 MCGLL
+16 LCGLL

-32 PEEDSNFQSPHT
+32 PEEDSNFQPPHS
-44 GPDFPVGWIDFSVN
+44 GPDFPVGYIDFSVN
-58 QQGAPGQD
+58 QQGPPGQD
-66 HRLVYPAMVSGEDS
+66 HRLVYPAMVAGEDS

-95 DENETPDNY
+95 DENESPDNY

-111 AQVGTMVYIP
+111 AQAGTMVYIP
-121 SWPTNLESIEDF
+121 SWPTNLESMEDF

-184 WLTLATN
+184 WLSTATN
-191 QTVQPPRAIVGLALE
+191 QTAQPPRAIVGLALE

-265 YQDSSSFFENLNDGD
+265 YQDSSSFLEDFNDGD

-287 QMDHAM
+287 QLDHAM

-311 REAFNRPNEVDTVVD
+311 REAFNRPNDVDTVTD

-336 EAQLIPLTTPISL
+336 EAQLIPLSTPISL
-349 NGTLL
+349 NGTLFS
-354 GPMDEAVFL
+354 PTDDAVFV

-380 WTVSTKCVLDNSTVF
+380 WTVTAECMLDNSTVV
-395 SGVIINDEARC
+395 SGVINNDEARC
-406 VVPMSGVS
+406 VVPMGGVS

-430 GYITFDFNRT
+430 GFITFDFNRT

-455 PQRGYVHLDSS
+455 PQRGYAHLDSS
-466 EIATDPD
+466 EIAIDPD

-484 LENESHFNVIID
+484 LDNESHFNVIID
-496 ADLLGFTLSHPLD
+496 ADLLGFTLTHSLD
-509 EEWEGTTKVALELK
+509 EEWEGTTRIALELK
-523 AGGAILDLLN
+523 AGGAILDILN
-533 VTLNGSILPINDPL
+533 VTLNASILPINDPL
-547 IQLSTVVQQ
+547 IQISTVGQQ
-556 VVDEDGPAVWF
+556 VVDEDSPAVWF
-567 DASQYITDPEGAP
+567 DASQYISDPEGAP
-580 LTMEINGLTQGEG
+580 LSMEINGLLQGEG
-593 ELLSWFVEPSNDTI
+593 ELLAWFVEPSNDTI
-607 RFTPLSNAN
+607 RFTPLPNAN
-616 GAEVFTLTA
+616 GAEVFTLSA

-632 LSLDV
+632 LSIDV

-649 VTESSWNIALGEEE
+649 VTESAWDIALEEE
-663 TLLVSLLDFAV
+663 GTLLLSLLDFAV
-674 DADGDAL
+674 DTDGDAL
-681 VWELESDG
+681 VWELESEG

-699 QELLISALIDAN
+699 QELLISALIDVN

-724 EVVFEKRINL
+724 DDVFEKRITL
-734 TISAEPDRPVL
+734 TISPEPDRPIL

-752 TSENTLLLQWLWS
+752 TSDDMLLLQWVWS
-765 DTDPDSQMDIIV
+765 DADPDSEMDVIV
-777 NLDGVLQSGT
+777 NLNGVLQSGIID
-787 MNCDSSIITSWCTQL
+787 CDSSGVCSQI
-802 FTGEQIEGS
+802 FTAEQVEGD

-819 RDPAF
+819 KDSAF
-824 ADVSLR
+824 ADVSMR
-830 LQYTVPVEP
+830 VQYTVPIES
-839 ETPSAD
+839 ETPSSD
-845 SDDPSSGGST
+845 SDGSSSGSST
-855 LIAAVIIVPLVALVG
+855 LLAAVIIVPLVALVG
-870 WMLFQ
+870 WMLLQ

-882 PEPDDQSGGL
+882 PEPEDQSGGL

>member
-1 MSEEPANPMS
+1 MSEGLANHMS

-16 MCGLL
+16 LCGLL

-32 PEEDSNFQSPHT
+32 PEEDSNFQPPHS
-44 GPDFPVGWIDFSVN
+44 GPDFPVGYIDFSVN
-58 QQGAPGQD
+58 QQGPPGQD
-66 HRLVYPAMVSGEDS
+66 HRLVYPAMIAGEDS

-95 DENETPDNY
+95 DENESPDNY

-111 AQVGTMVYIP
+111 AQAGTMVYIP
-121 SWPTNLESIEDF
+121 SWPTNLESMEDF
-133 VSELEE
+133 VSQLEE

-184 WLTLATN
+184 WLSTATN
-191 QTVQPPRAIVGLALE
+191 QTAQPPRAIVGLALE

-265 YQDSSSFFENLNDGD
+265 YQDSSSFLEDFNDGD

-287 QMDHAM
+287 QLDHAM

-311 REAFNRPNEVDTVVD
+311 REAFNRPNDVDTVTD

-336 EAQLIPLTTPISL
+336 EAQLIPLSTPISL
-349 NGTLL
+349 NGTLFS
-354 GPMDEAVFL
+354 PTDDAVFV

-380 WTVSTKCVLDNSTVF
+380 WTVTAECMLDNSTVV
-395 SGVIINDEARC
+395 SGVINNDEARC
-406 VVPMSGVS
+406 VVPMGGVS

-430 GYITFDFNRT
+430 GFITFDFNRT

-455 PQRGYVHLDSS
+455 PQRGYAHLDSS
-466 EIATDPD
+466 EIAIDPD

-484 LENESHFNVIID
+484 LDNESHFNVIID
-496 ADLLGFTLSHPLD
+496 ADLLGFTLTHSLD
-509 EEWEGTTKVALELK
+509 EEWEGTTRIALELK
-523 AGGAILDLLN
+523 AGGAILDILN
-533 VTLNGSILPINDPL
+533 VTLNASILPINDPL
-547 IQLSTVVQQ
+547 IQISTVGQQ
-556 VVDEDGPAVWF
+556 VVDEDSPAVWF
-567 DASQYITDPEGAP
+567 DASQYISDPEGAP
-580 LTMEINGLTQGEG
+580 LSMEINGLLQGEG
-593 ELLSWFVEPSNDTI
+593 ELLAWFVEPSNDTI
-607 RFTPLSNAN
+607 RFTPLPNAN
-616 GAEVFTLTA
+616 GAEVFTLSA

-632 LSLDV
+632 LSIDV

-649 VTESSWNIALGEEE
+649 VTESAWDIALEEE
-663 TLLVSLLDFAV
+663 GTLLLSLLDFAV
-674 DADGDAL
+674 DTDGDAL
-681 VWELESDG
+681 VWELESEG

-699 QELLISALIDAN
+699 QELLISALIDVN

-724 EVVFEKRINL
+724 DDVFEKRITL
-734 TISAEPDRPVL
+734 TISPEPDRPIL

-752 TSENTLLLQWLWS
+752 TSDDTLLLQWVWS
-765 DTDPDSQMDIIV
+765 DADPDSEMDVIV
-777 NLDGVLQSGT
+777 NLNGVLQSGIID
-787 MNCDSSIITSWCTQL
+787 CDSSGVCSQI
-802 FTGEQIEGS
+802 FTAEQVEGD

-819 RDPAF
+819 KDSAF
-824 ADVSLR
+824 ADVSMR
-830 LQYTVPVEP
+830 VQYTVPIES
-839 ETPSAD
+839 ETPSSD
-845 SDDPSSGGST
+845 SDGSSSGSST
-855 LIAAVIIVPLVALVG
+855 LLAAVIIVPLVALVG
-870 WMLFQ
+870 WMLLQ

-882 PEPDDQSGGL
+882 PEPEDQSGGL

>member
-1 MSEEPANPMS
+1 MSEGLANHMS

-16 MCGLL
+16 LCGLL

-32 PEEDSNFQSPHT
+32 PEEDSNFQPPHS
-44 GPDFPVGWIDFSVN
+44 GPDFPVGYIDFSVN
-58 QQGAPGQD
+58 QQGPPGQD
-66 HRLVYPAMVSGEDS
+66 HRLVYPAMVAGEDS

-95 DENETPDNY
+95 DENESPDNY

-111 AQVGTMVYIP
+111 AQAGTMVYIP
-121 SWPTNLESIEDF
+121 SWPTNLESMEDF

-184 WLTLATN
+184 WLSTATN
-191 QTVQPPRAIVGLALE
+191 QTAQPPRAIVGLALE

-265 YQDSSSFFENLNDGD
+265 YQDSSSFLEDFNDGD

-287 QMDHAM
+287 QLDHAM

-311 REAFNRPNEVDTVVD
+311 REAFNRPNDVDTVTD

-336 EAQLIPLTTPISL
+336 EAQLIPLSTPISL
-349 NGTLL
+349 NGTLFS
-354 GPMDEAVFL
+354 PTDDAVFV

-380 WTVSTKCVLDNSTVF
+380 WTVTAECMLDNSTVV
-395 SGVIINDEARC
+395 SGVINNDEARC
-406 VVPMSGVS
+406 VVPMGGVS

-430 GYITFDFNRT
+430 GFIAFDFNRT
-440 NDPIGLIDPHPELLV
+440 NDPIGLIDPYPELLV
-455 PQRGYVHLDSS
+455 PQRGYAHLDSS
-466 EIATDPD
+466 EIAIDPD

-484 LENESHFNVIID
+484 LDNESHFNVIID
-496 ADLLGFTLSHPLD
+496 ADLLGFTLTHSLD
-509 EEWEGTTKVALELK
+509 EEWEGTTRIALELK
-523 AGGAILDLLN
+523 AGGAILDILN
-533 VTLNGSILPINDPL
+533 VTLNASILPINDPL
-547 IQLSTVVQQ
+547 IQISTVGQQ
-556 VVDEDGPAVWF
+556 VVDEDSPAVWF
-567 DASQYITDPEGAP
+567 DASQYISDPEGAP
-580 LTMEINGLTQGEG
+580 LSMEINGLLQGEG
-593 ELLSWFVEPSNDTI
+593 ELLAWFVEPSNDTI
-607 RFTPLSNAN
+607 RFTPLPNAN
-616 GAEVFTLTA
+616 GAEVFTLSA

-632 LSLDV
+632 LSIDV

-649 VTESSWNIALGEEE
+649 VTESAWDIALEEE
-663 TLLVSLLDFAV
+663 GTLLLSLLDFAV
-674 DADGDAL
+674 DTDGDAL
-681 VWELESDG
+681 VWELESEG

-699 QELLISALIDAN
+699 QELLISALIDVN

-724 EVVFEKRINL
+724 DDVFEKRITL
-734 TISAEPDRPVL
+734 TISPEPDRPIL

-752 TSENTLLLQWLWS
+752 TSDDMLLLQWVWS
-765 DTDPDSQMDIIV
+765 DADPDSEMDVIV
-777 NLDGVLQSGT
+777 NLNGVLQSG
-787 MNCDSSIITSWCTQL
+787 MIDCDSSGVCSQI
-802 FTGEQIEGS
+802 FTAEQVEGD

-819 RDPAF
+819 KDSAF
-824 ADVSLR
+824 ADVSMR
-830 LQYTVPVEP
+830 VQYTVPIES
-839 ETPSAD
+839 ETPSSD
-845 SDDPSSGGST
+845 SDGSSGGSST
-855 LIAAVIIVPLVALVG
+855 LLAAVIIVPLVALVG
-870 WMLFQ
+870 WMLLQ

-882 PEPDDQSGGL
+882 PEPEDQSGGL

>member
-1 MSEEPANPMS
+1 MLEDPANPMS

-21 VLATFSGVQAF
+21 ILATFSGVQAF
-32 PEEDSNFQSPHT
+32 PEEDSNFQPSHS
-44 GPDFPVGWIDFSVN
+44 GPDFPVGYIDFSVN
-58 QQGAPGQD
+58 QQGPPGQD
-66 HRLVYPAMVSGEDS
+66 HRLVYPAMVAGEDS

-95 DENETPDNY
+95 DENESPDNY

-111 AQVGTMVYIP
+111 AQAGTMVYIP
-121 SWPTNLESIEDF
+121 SWPTNLESLEDF

-184 WLTLATN
+184 WLSTATN
-191 QTVQPPRAIVGLALE
+191 QTAQPPRAIVGLALE

-265 YQDSSSFFENLNDGD
+265 YQDSSSFLEDFNDGD

-287 QMDHAM
+287 QLDHAM

-311 REAFNRPNEVDTVVD
+311 REAFNRPNDVDTVTD

-336 EAQLIPLTTPISL
+336 EAQLIPLSTPISL
-349 NGTLL
+349 NGTLFS
-354 GPMDEAVFL
+354 PTDDAVFV

-380 WTVSTKCVLDNSTVF
+380 WTVTAECMLDNSTVV
-395 SGVIINDEARC
+395 SGVINNDEARC
-406 VVPMSGVS
+406 VVPMGGVS

-430 GYITFDFNRT
+430 GFIAFDFNRT

-455 PQRGYVHLDSS
+455 PQRGYAHLDSS
-466 EIATDPD
+466 EIAIDPD

-484 LENESHFNVIID
+484 LDNESHFNVIID
-496 ADLLGFTLSHPLD
+496 ADLLGFTLVHSLD
-509 EEWEGTTKVALELK
+509 EEWEGTTRIALELK
-523 AGGAILDLLN
+523 AGGAILDILN
-533 VTLNGSILPINDPL
+533 VTLNASILPINDPL
-547 IQLSTVVQQ
+547 IQISTVGQQ
-556 VVDEDGPAVWF
+556 VVDEDSPAVWF
-567 DASQYITDPEGAP
+567 DASQYISDPEGAP
-580 LTMEINGLTQGEG
+580 LSMEINGLLQGEG
-593 ELLSWFVEPSNDTI
+593 ELLAWFVEPSNDTI
-607 RFTPLSNAN
+607 RFTPLPNAN
-616 GAEVFTLTA
+616 GAEVFTLSA

-632 LSLDV
+632 LSIDV

-649 VTESSWNIALGEEE
+649 VTESAWDIALEEE
-663 TLLVSLLDFAV
+663 GTLLLSLLDFAV
-674 DADGDAL
+674 DTDGDAL
-681 VWELESDG
+681 VWELESEG

-699 QELLISALIDAN
+699 QELLISALIDVN

-724 EVVFEKRINL
+724 DDVFEKRITL
-734 TISAEPDRPVL
+734 TISPEPDRPIL

-752 TSENTLLLQWLWS
+752 TSDDTLLLQWVWS
-765 DTDPDSQMDIIV
+765 DADPDSEMDVIV
-777 NLDGVLQSGT
+777 NLNGVLQSGIID
-787 MNCDSSIITSWCTQL
+787 CDSSGVCSQI
-802 FTGEQIEGS
+802 FTAEQVEGD

-819 RDPAF
+819 KDSAF
-824 ADVSLR
+824 ADVSMR
-830 LQYTVPVEP
+830 VQYTVPIES
-839 ETPSAD
+839 ETPSSD
-845 SDDPSSGGST
+845 SDGSSSGSST
-855 LIAAVIIVPLVALVG
+855 LLAAVIIVPLVALVG
-870 WMLFQ
+870 WMLLQ

-882 PEPDDQSGGL
+882 PEPEDQSGGL

>member
-1 MSEEPANPMS
+1 MSEGLANHMS

-16 MCGLL
+16 LCGLL

-32 PEEDSNFQSPHT
+32 PEEDSNFQPPHS
-44 GPDFPVGWIDFSVN
+44 GPDFPVGYIDFSVN
-58 QQGAPGQD
+58 QQGPPGQD
-66 HRLVYPAMVSGEDS
+66 HRLVYPAMVAGEDS

-95 DENETPDNY
+95 DENESPDNY

-111 AQVGTMVYIP
+111 AQAGTMVYIP
-121 SWPTNLESIEDF
+121 SWPTNLESLEDF

-184 WLTLATN
+184 WLSTATN
-191 QTVQPPRAIVGLALE
+191 QTAQPPRAIVGLALE

-265 YQDSSSFFENLNDGD
+265 YQDSSSFLEDFNDGD

-287 QMDHAM
+287 QLDHAM

-311 REAFNRPNEVDTVVD
+311 REAFNRPNDVDTVTD

-336 EAQLIPLTTPISL
+336 EAQLIPLSTPISL
-349 NGTLL
+349 NGTLFS
-354 GPMDEAVFL
+354 PTDDAVFV

-380 WTVSTKCVLDNSTVF
+380 WTVTAECMLDNSTVV
-395 SGVIINDEARC
+395 SGVINNDEARC
-406 VVPMSGVS
+406 VVPMGGVS

-430 GYITFDFNRT
+430 GFITFDFNRT

-455 PQRGYVHLDSS
+455 PQRGYAHLDSS
-466 EIATDPD
+466 EIAIDPD

-484 LENESHFNVIID
+484 LDNESHFNVIID
-496 ADLLGFTLSHPLD
+496 ADLLGFTLTHSLD
-509 EEWEGTTKVALELK
+509 EEWEGATRIALELK
-523 AGGAILDLLN
+523 AGGAILDILN
-533 VTLNGSILPINDPL
+533 VTLNASILPINDPL
-547 IQLSTVVQQ
+547 IQISTVGQQ
-556 VVDEDGPAVWF
+556 VVDEDSPAVWF
-567 DASQYITDPEGAP
+567 DASQYISDPEGAP
-580 LTMEINGLTQGEG
+580 LSMEINGLLQGEG
-593 ELLSWFVEPSNDTI
+593 ELLAWFVEPSNDTI
-607 RFTPLSNAN
+607 RFTPLPNAN
-616 GAEVFTLTA
+616 GAEVFTLSA

-632 LSLDV
+632 LSIDV

-649 VTESSWNIALGEEE
+649 VTESAWDIALEEE
-663 TLLVSLLDFAV
+663 GTLLLSLLDFAV
-674 DADGDAL
+674 DTDGDAL
-681 VWELESDG
+681 VWELESEG

-699 QELLISALIDAN
+699 QELLISALIDVN

-724 EVVFEKRINL
+724 DDVFEKRITL
-734 TISAEPDRPVL
+734 TISPEPDRPIL

-752 TSENTLLLQWLWS
+752 TSDDMLLLQWVWS
-765 DTDPDSQMDIIV
+765 DADPDSEMDVIV
-777 NLDGVLQSGT
+777 NLNGVLQSGIID
-787 MNCDSSIITSWCTQL
+787 CDSSGVCSQI
-802 FTGEQIEGS
+802 FTAEQVEGD

-819 RDPAF
+819 KDSAF
-824 ADVSLR
+824 ADVSMR
-830 LQYTVPVEP
+830 VQYTVPIES
-839 ETPSAD
+839 ETPSSD
-845 SDDPSSGGST
+845 SDGSSSGSST
-855 LIAAVIIVPLVALVG
+855 LLAAVIIVPLVALVG
-870 WMLFQ
+870 WMLLQ

-882 PEPDDQSGGL
+882 PEPEDQSGGL

>member
-1 MSEEPANPMS
+1 MSEETASPMS
-11 ARSLV
+11 ARSMV
-16 MCGLL
+16 ICGLL

-32 PEEDSNFQSPHT
+32 PEEDSNFQPPHS
-44 GPDFPVGWIDFSVN
+44 GADFPVGYIDFSVN
-58 QQGAPGQD
+58 QQGPPGQD

-95 DENETPDNY
+95 DENETPENY

-111 AQVGTMVYIP
+111 AQTGTMVYIP
-121 SWPTNLESIEDF
+121 SWQTNPESVNDI

-139 IQEWIHNANQSNEA
+139 IQDWIHTANQSNNA

-162 ESHWGLI
+162 EPHWGLI
-169 GHGVGAVLATNGYIN
+169 GHGVGAVYATNGYIN
-184 WLTLATN
+184 WLSLATN
-191 QTVQPPRAIVGLALE
+191 QTAQPPRAIVGLALE

-236 ATEHVLPVL
+236 ATENVLPVL

-265 YQDSSSFFENLNDGD
+265 YQDSSSFLEDFNDGD

-287 QMDHAM
+287 QLDHAM
-293 EHVLPYLDLTLR
+293 EHILPYLDLTLR

-311 REAFNRPNEVDTVVD
+311 REAFNRPNDVDTVTD

-336 EAQLIPLTTPISL
+336 EAQLIPLSTPISL
-349 NGTLL
+349 NGTLFS
-354 GPMDEAVFL
+354 PTDDAVFV

-380 WTVSTKCVLDNSTVF
+380 WTVTTECMLDNSTVF
-395 SGVIINDEARC
+395 SGIINNDEARC
-406 VVPMSGVS
+406 VVPMGGVS

-430 GYITFDFNRT
+430 GFITFDFNRT
-440 NDPIGLIDPHPELLV
+440 NDPIGLIYPHPELLV
-455 PQRGYVHLDSS
+455 PQRGYAHLDSS
-466 EIATDPD
+466 EIAIDPD
-473 GQAIEIINATL
+473 GQAIEILNATL

-496 ADLLGFTLSHPLD
+496 ADLLGFTLTHSLD
-509 EEWEGTTKVALELK
+509 EEWEGSTKIALELK
-523 AGGAILDLLN
+523 AGGTVLDILN
-533 VTLNGSILPINDPL
+533 VTLNGSILPIDDPL
-547 IQLSTVVQQ
+547 IQLSTVEQQ
-556 VVDEDGPAVWF
+556 IVDEDGPTVWF
-567 DASQYITDPEGAP
+567 DTSQYVTDPEGAP
-580 LTMEINGLTQGEG
+580 LSMEINGLSQGEG
-593 ELLSWFVEPSNDTI
+593 NLLSWFVEPSNDTI

-616 GAEVFTLTA
+616 GAEVFTLTV

-632 LSLDV
+632 LSIDV
-637 PFRVNAMNDAFD
+637 PYRVNAMNDAFD
-649 VTESSWNIALGEEE
+649 VTESAWDIALAEEE
-663 TLLVSLLDFAV
+663 TLLLSLLDFAV

-681 VWELESDG
+681 VWELESD
-689 STKSQMAISG
+689 SATKSQMAISG
-699 QELLISALIDAN
+699 QELLISALVDAN

-724 EVVFEKRINL
+724 EVVFEKRITL
-734 TISAEPDRPVL
+734 TISPEPDQPVL

-752 TSENTLLLQWLWS
+752 TSDNTLLLEWLWS
-765 DTDPDSQMDIIV
+765 DTDPDSQMDVIV

-787 MNCDSSIITSWCTQL
+787 MNCDSSLMNAWCSQL
-802 FTGEQIEGS
+802 FTAEQVEGTT
-811 ILQFDIIA
+811 LQFDIVA
-819 RDPAF
+819 RDSAF
-824 ADVSLR
+824 ADVSIR
-830 LQYTVPVEP
+830 LQYTVPIEP
-839 ETPSAD
+839 ETPSSD
-845 SDDPSSGGST
+845 SDDASSGSST

-882 PEPDDQSGGL
+882 PEPEDQSGGL

>member
-1 MSEEPANPMS
+1 MSEGLANHMS

-16 MCGLL
+16 LCGLL

-32 PEEDSNFQSPHT
+32 PEEDSNFQPPHS
-44 GPDFPVGWIDFSVN
+44 GPDFPVGYIDFSVN
-58 QQGAPGQD
+58 QQGPPGQD
-66 HRLVYPAMVSGEDS
+66 HRLVYPAMVAGEDS

-95 DENETPDNY
+95 DENESPDNY

-111 AQVGTMVYIP
+111 AQAGTMVYIP
-121 SWPTNLESIEDF
+121 SWPTNLESLEDF

-184 WLTLATN
+184 WLSTATN
-191 QTVQPPRAIVGLALE
+191 QTAQPPRAIVGLALE

-265 YQDSSSFFENLNDGD
+265 YQDSSSFLEDFNDGD

-287 QMDHAM
+287 QLDHAM

-311 REAFNRPNEVDTVVD
+311 REAFNRPNDVDTVTD

-336 EAQLIPLTTPISL
+336 EAQLIPLSTPISL
-349 NGTLL
+349 NGTLFS
-354 GPMDEAVFL
+354 PTDDAVFV

-380 WTVSTKCVLDNSTVF
+380 WTVTAECMLDNSTVV
-395 SGVIINDEARC
+395 SGVINNDEARC
-406 VVPMSGVS
+406 VVPMGGVS

-430 GYITFDFNRT
+430 GFITFDFNRT

-455 PQRGYVHLDSS
+455 PQRGYAHLDSS
-466 EIATDPD
+466 EIAIDPD

-484 LENESHFNVIID
+484 LDNESHFNVIID
-496 ADLLGFTLSHPLD
+496 ADLLGFTLTHSLD
-509 EEWEGTTKVALELK
+509 EEWEGTTRIALELK
-523 AGGAILDLLN
+523 AGGAILDILN
-533 VTLNGSILPINDPL
+533 VTLNASILPINDPL
-547 IQLSTVVQQ
+547 IQISAVGQQ
-556 VVDEDGPAVWF
+556 VVDEDSPAVWF
-567 DASQYITDPEGAP
+567 DASQYISDPEGAP
-580 LTMEINGLTQGEG
+580 LSMEINGLLQGEG
-593 ELLSWFVEPSNDTI
+593 ELLAWFVEPSNDTI
-607 RFTPLSNAN
+607 RFTPLPNAN
-616 GAEVFTLTA
+616 GAEVFTLSA

-632 LSLDV
+632 LSIDV

-649 VTESSWNIALGEEE
+649 VTESALDIALEEE
-663 TLLVSLLDFAV
+663 GTLLLSLLDFAV
-674 DADGDAL
+674 DTDGDAL
-681 VWELESDG
+681 VWELESEG

-699 QELLISALIDAN
+699 QELLISALIDVN

-724 EVVFEKRINL
+724 DDVFEKRITL
-734 TISAEPDRPVL
+734 TISPEPDRPIL

-752 TSENTLLLQWLWS
+752 TSDDTLLLQWVWS
-765 DTDPDSQMDIIV
+765 DADPDSEMDVIV
-777 NLDGVLQSGT
+777 NLNGVLQSGIID
-787 MNCDSSIITSWCTQL
+787 CDYSGVCSQI
-802 FTGEQIEGS
+802 FTAEQVEGD

-819 RDPAF
+819 KDSAF
-824 ADVSLR
+824 ADFSMRV
-830 LQYTVPVEP
+830 QYTVPIES
-839 ETPSAD
+839 ETPSSD
-845 SDDPSSGGST
+845 SDGSSSGSST
-855 LIAAVIIVPLVALVG
+855 LLAAVIIVPLVALVG
-870 WMLFQ
+870 WMLLQ

-882 PEPDDQSGGL
+882 PEPEDQSGGL

>member
-1 MSEEPANPMS
+1 MSEGLANHMS

-16 MCGLL
+16 LCGLL

-32 PEEDSNFQSPHT
+32 PEEDSNFQPPHS
-44 GPDFPVGWIDFSVN
+44 GPDFPVGYIDFSVN
-58 QQGAPGQD
+58 QQGPPGQD
-66 HRLVYPAMVSGEDS
+66 HRLVYPAMVAGEDS

-95 DENETPDNY
+95 DENESPDNY

-111 AQVGTMVYIP
+111 AQAGTMVYIP
-121 SWPTNLESIEDF
+121 SWPTNLESMEDF

-184 WLTLATN
+184 WLSTATN
-191 QTVQPPRAIVGLALE
+191 QTAQPPRAIVGLALE

-265 YQDSSSFFENLNDGD
+265 YQDSSSFLEDFNDGD

-287 QMDHAM
+287 QLDHAM

-311 REAFNRPNEVDTVVD
+311 REAFNRPNDVDTVTD

-336 EAQLIPLTTPISL
+336 EAQLIPLSTPISL
-349 NGTLL
+349 NGTLFS
-354 GPMDEAVFL
+354 PTDDAVFV

-380 WTVSTKCVLDNSTVF
+380 WTVTAECMLDNSTVV
-395 SGVIINDEARC
+395 SGVINNDEARC
-406 VVPMSGVS
+406 VVPMGGVS

-430 GYITFDFNRT
+430 GFIAFDFNRT
-440 NDPIGLIDPHPELLV
+440 NDPIGLIDPYPELLV
-455 PQRGYVHLDSS
+455 PQRGYAHLDSS
-466 EIATDPD
+466 EIAIDPD

-484 LENESHFNVIID
+484 LDNESHFNVIID
-496 ADLLGFTLSHPLD
+496 ADLLGFTLTHSLD
-509 EEWEGTTKVALELK
+509 EEWEGTTRIALELK
-523 AGGAILDLLN
+523 AGGAILDILN
-533 VTLNGSILPINDPL
+533 VTLNASILPINDPL
-547 IQLSTVVQQ
+547 IQISTVGQQ
-556 VVDEDGPAVWF
+556 VVDEDSPAVWF
-567 DASQYITDPEGAP
+567 DASQYISDPEGAP
-580 LTMEINGLTQGEG
+580 LSMEINGLLQGEG
-593 ELLSWFVEPSNDTI
+593 ELLAWFVEPSNDTI
-607 RFTPLSNAN
+607 RFTPLPNAN
-616 GAEVFTLTA
+616 GAEVFTLSA

-632 LSLDV
+632 LSIDV

-649 VTESSWNIALGEEE
+649 VTESAWDIALEEE
-663 TLLVSLLDFAV
+663 GTLLLSLLDFAV
-674 DADGDAL
+674 DTDGDAL
-681 VWELESDG
+681 VWELESEG

-699 QELLISALIDAN
+699 QELLISALIDVN

-724 EVVFEKRINL
+724 DDVFEKRITL
-734 TISAEPDRPVL
+734 TISPVPDRPIL
-745 SNGSITK
+745 SDGSITK
-752 TSENTLLLQWLWS
+752 TSDDTLLLQWVWS
-765 DTDPDSQMDIIV
+765 DADSDSEMDVIV
-777 NLDGVLQSGT
+777 NLNGVLQSGIID
-787 MNCDSSIITSWCTQL
+787 CDSSGVCSQI
-802 FTGEQIEGS
+802 FTAEQVEGE

-819 RDPAF
+819 KDSAF
-824 ADVSLR
+824 ADVSMR
-830 LQYTVPVEP
+830 VQYTVPIES
-839 ETPSAD
+839 ETPSSD
-845 SDDPSSGGST
+845 SDGSSSGSST
-855 LIAAVIIVPLVALVG
+855 LLAAVIIVPLVALVG
-870 WMLFQ
+870 WMLLQ

-882 PEPDDQSGGL
+882 PEPEDQSGGL